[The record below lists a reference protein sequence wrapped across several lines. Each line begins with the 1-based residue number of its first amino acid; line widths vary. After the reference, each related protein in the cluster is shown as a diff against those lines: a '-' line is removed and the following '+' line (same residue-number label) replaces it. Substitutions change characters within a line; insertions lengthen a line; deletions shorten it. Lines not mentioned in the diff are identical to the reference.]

1 MNRCFKIVFNKARG
15 CLMVVNEITSSVQ
28 KSSAK
33 SVLVGAM
40 IATAGLS
47 FGTLTFAYNND
58 TGHSEYTEITNS
70 TNAKADPSKDYILH
84 SSDVNTDY
92 TILAGTDKFKAKAVN
107 ARFSIAIGAYST
119 VSAGGSEVI
128 YESIAIGNGATSQ
141 SSGQT
146 VLGSRADGNGEYAT
160 AIGYLSEVN
169 GSKGVAFGYQ
179 AGAFGDSSIA
189 IGSNAGSQGPNTIA
203 FGTDSRATERGA
215 IAIGYNSV
223 SEIGDH
229 GVAIGYAAKTRGGV
243 SLGKGS
249 NSTAYSVALGMN
261 SSATNEYSSAVGY
274 GTQVIGRLGTTIGYE
289 AQSKNGGTAIGA
301 QSLADVGASLGG
313 YIPATK
319 GVGTSSDE
327 YFYSTAP
334 AVSIG
339 NAEKGFI
346 AQINNVS
353 AGSKDTDAVN
363 VAQLKSLQELVKD
376 TKVTVNTNQ
385 SSGNLVLTSSVDS
398 TGTVPVTSY
407 DVALSDS
414 LVLGT
419 AASTQKLGKIQLLG
433 TKRDSWL
440 NQTDYDTR
448 IQYDGFS
455 SSYESNTGNKRASSL
470 SPSTL
475 TFNSYG
481 SDKTTV
487 TKQTQLSA
495 ENGLLVGKPSDS
507 GLIRISSTNIQFGD
521 KQLHKVAAAE
531 EDTDAVNLGQV
542 KSLLPMLTVN
552 DGIAADTTE
561 GNLHLTKTEENS
573 ETKYN
578 VKLSDQVVLGNET
591 SSGQLTLKG
600 SGGLETVVGPNGVT
614 FTEENGPNGFINASG
629 ASFTSGIDISDSGIS
644 LAAKDLTSIGN
655 ASFESGISIG
665 AVGIDANDLKIT
677 HVANAAFDDEAV
689 NLGQLKAYSASN
701 VMVSSYGQFDDGEDE
716 ARRPYVGNNILVQ
729 RNKDPQGRTVYDL
742 RLDNHLMLGEDA
754 SDPAVVGYEHADG
767 KIQFWRNGD
776 SYTTLTSKGLELAE
790 QTAGG
795 GIAKFTSEGIDA
807 GNQQIKGVAA
817 GTHETDAVNFGQVS
831 GLLPTLTVN
840 DNAEAP
846 ADEGNLHLHSDGSPT
861 GSIKYN
867 IKLSDQIVLGR
878 DGTAGQLTVKGA
890 EGTQIEVAPNSI
902 TLTEAGKTTIINS
915 SGATFA
921 NGIQISDTG
930 VNVAGNRIQN
940 VANPVED
947 TDAVNKGY
955 LGQILGE
962 TGVIGTTVT
971 VDGKSSVEDG
981 NLQLTTKLD
990 EAGKTNVYDLK
1001 LADNLN
1007 LGSETAPGS
1016 LTILGAEGKRAVLDA
1031 SGLQVGST
1039 TVADNSIKLGT
1050 DDADLALTKEQLS
1063 VGNVIVKNDA
1073 LQAGG
1078 NVLNADGLTL
1088 GETSLRS
1095 TGLEIAGG
1103 PALSNT
1109 GLAMNSQKITGLV
1122 DGEAPDEAVNKSQL
1136 DKVAGAA
1143 TVVEVADNNQNLTLD
1158 TAISEDTGA
1167 KVYTVRLADVLSF
1180 KDEAGN
1186 PATTLGKEGLTV
1198 GNTTV
1203 ADNSI
1208 KIGDLRL
1215 TGESISLG
1223 NLNFNATSNELKIGD
1238 SVMKGDGFRI
1248 GNTIMDATGFHFAEG
1263 RGPRLTED
1271 ALDMGGKKIENLAQA
1286 IDDTQAVNFG
1296 QVKDLISKVSVEGG
1310 AANLKEGQN
1319 ISVKSKTDIENKPYT
1334 EIALKDKISFQQDN
1348 HTLEMDGAGITLGN
1362 SSVRD
1367 NEVRIQENGSNS
1379 YASIKGTAIKVG
1391 TDSVNSELTQSSLR
1405 VGSSSLSSDKLVIG
1419 GSGRNGITITQSA
1432 ISAAGKTIAFGNS
1445 GIDFGEAKLTGLV
1458 DGEDASDA
1466 ATVGQLQAFYEYVES
1481 KLGESEP
1488 VQAVAL
1494 NEKRSAKAMLK
1505 AAPLTAAPVALSAQI
1520 NAVAPEETAS
1530 VQPRADAVAYVAG
1543 KNISIQ
1549 DNQIALAAD
1558 IEVDSVKTKTAEV
1571 SEKVTVGTSNN
1582 AVVVADNAIYFKSET
1597 GPRISSGGIDAGNT
1611 RIQNVADAQA
1621 PTDAVNLRQLN
1632 QVGGRL
1638 MSRINDVDKRAKA
1651 GIAQAIATAG
1661 LPQAY
1666 QPGKAMAAAAGG
1678 TFGGES
1684 AIAIGVSKISD
1695 DGHWV
1700 FKGTFSGNTESKF
1713 GGSIGV
1719 GYQW

>member
-33 SVLVGAM
+33 SILMGAI
-40 IATAGLS
+40 IALTGFALS
-47 FGTLTFAYNND
+47 DLAVAWNN
-58 TGHSEYTEITNS
+58 TGGHDENATIENGSAEVDSAKDPHASTNS
-70 TNAKADPSKDYILH
+70 DSDYSI
-84 SSDVNTDY
+84 VM
-92 TILAGTDKFKAKAVN
+92 GTDLYKAQLKN
-107 ARFSIAIGAYST
+107 ARHSIAIGSDSYVGSST
-119 VSAGGSEVI
+119 GPSKVI
-128 YESIAIGNGATSQ
+128 YESIAIGNEAQATG
-141 SSGQT
+141 SGST
-146 VLGSRADGNGEYAT
+146 VLGAQAKAVQSDYVT
-160 AIGYLSEVN
+160 AIGYNALALSKRSVLLGVN
-169 GSKGVAFGYQ
+169 TYANGESAISIGDSANAAELGAMAIGRQAAASSTYAIAIGDKAQATKAQAVALGESAAATGAVSQAIGGNSKSIGDYSNAFG
-179 AGAFGDSSIA
+179 AGAVANNFKSTALGFKASANIDSSIA
-189 IGSNAGSQGPNTIA
+189 LGS
-203 FGTDSRATERGA
+203 
-215 IAIGYNSV
+215 
-223 SEIGDH
+223 H
-229 GVAIGYAAKTRGGV
+229 
-243 SLGKGS
+243 
-249 NSTAYSVALGMN
+249 SVA
-261 SSATNEYSSAVGY
+261 E
-274 GTQVIGRLGTTIGYE
+274 
-289 AQSKNGGTAIGA
+289 TAR
-301 QSLADVGASLGG
+301 DVGG
-313 YIPATK
+313 YIPKTK
-319 GVGTSSDE
+319 GTGSSSDTA
-327 YFYSTAP
+327 FYSTAG
-334 AVSIG
+334 ALSIG
-339 NAEKGFI
+339 DETAGYRR
-346 AQINNVS
+346 QITNVS

-376 TKVTVNTNQ
+376 TKVTVNKNQ

-419 AASTQKLGKIQLLG
+419 AASTQKLGRIQLLG
-433 TKRDSWL
+433 TKRDSWS
-440 NQTDYDTR
+440 NQSDYDTR

-455 SSYESNTGNKRASSL
+455 SSYDSNTGSKRASSL
-470 SPSTL
+470 SPSSL

-495 ENGLLVGKPSDS
+495 DNGLLVGKPSDS
-507 GLIRISSTNIQFGD
+507 GLIRISSTNIEFGD

-600 SGGLETVVGPNGVT
+600 SESFETVVGPNGVT
-614 FTEENGPNGFINASG
+614 FTEENGSTGFINAAG

-665 AVGIDANDLKIT
+665 AAGIDANDLKIT
-677 HVANAAFDDEAV
+677 HLANATLDDEAV

-846 ADEGNLHLHSDGSPT
+846 VDEGNLHLHSDGSPT

-890 EGTQIEVAPNSI
+890 EGTQIAVAPNSI

-1007 LGSETAPGS
+1007 LGSDTAPGS
-1016 LTILGAEGKRAVLDA
+1016 LTILGEEGKRAELNA

-1063 VGNVIVKNDA
+1063 VGNVIVKSDA

>member
-33 SVLVGAM
+33 SILMGAI
-40 IATAGLS
+40 IALTGFALS
-47 FGTLTFAYNND
+47 DLAVAWNN
-58 TGHSEYTEITNS
+58 TGGHDENATIENGSAEVDSAKDPHASTNS
-70 TNAKADPSKDYILH
+70 DSDYSI
-84 SSDVNTDY
+84 VM
-92 TILAGTDKFKAKAVN
+92 GTDLYKAQLKN
-107 ARFSIAIGAYST
+107 ARHSIAIGSDSYVGSST
-119 VSAGGSEVI
+119 GPSKVI
-128 YESIAIGNGATSQ
+128 YESIAIGNEAQATG
-141 SSGQT
+141 SGST
-146 VLGSRADGNGEYAT
+146 VLGAQAKAVQSDYVT
-160 AIGYLSEVN
+160 AIGYNALALSKRSVLLGVN
-169 GSKGVAFGYQ
+169 TYANGESAISIGDSANAAELGAMAIGRQAAASSSYAIAIGDRAQATKAQAVALGESAAATGAVSQAIGANSKSIGDYSNAIGGGAVANNFKSTALGFK
-179 AGAFGDSSIA
+179 ASANIDSSIA
-189 IGSNAGSQGPNTIA
+189 LGS
-203 FGTDSRATERGA
+203 
-215 IAIGYNSV
+215 
-223 SEIGDH
+223 H
-229 GVAIGYAAKTRGGV
+229 
-243 SLGKGS
+243 
-249 NSTAYSVALGMN
+249 SVA
-261 SSATNEYSSAVGY
+261 E
-274 GTQVIGRLGTTIGYE
+274 
-289 AQSKNGGTAIGA
+289 TAR
-301 QSLADVGASLGG
+301 DVGG
-313 YIPATK
+313 YIPKTK
-319 GVGTSSDE
+319 GTGSSSDTA
-327 YFYSTAP
+327 FYSTAG
-334 AVSIG
+334 ALSIG
-339 NAEKGFI
+339 DETAGYRR
-346 AQINNVS
+346 QITNVS

-376 TKVTVNTNQ
+376 TKVTVNKNQ
-385 SSGNLVLTSSVDS
+385 ASGNLVLTSSVDS

-419 AASTQKLGKIQLLG
+419 AASTQKLGRIQLLG
-433 TKRDSWL
+433 TKRDSWS
-440 NQTDYDTR
+440 NQSDYDTR

-455 SSYESNTGNKRASSL
+455 SSYDSNTGSKRASSL
-470 SPSTL
+470 SPSSL

-495 ENGLLVGKPSDS
+495 DNGLLVGKPSDS
-507 GLIRISSTNIQFGD
+507 GLIRISSTNIEFGD

-591 SSGQLTLKG
+591 SPGQLTLKG
-600 SGGLETVVGPNGVT
+600 SESFETVVGPNGVT
-614 FTEENGPNGFINASG
+614 FTEENGSTGFINAAG

-665 AVGIDANDLKIT
+665 AAGIDANDLKIT
-677 HVANAAFDDEAV
+677 HLANAAFDDEAV

-890 EGTQIEVAPNSI
+890 EGTQIAVAPNSI

>member
-1 MNRCFKIVFNKARG
+1 
-15 CLMVVNEITSSVQ
+15 MVVNEITSSVQ

-33 SVLVGAM
+33 SILMGAI
-40 IATAGLS
+40 IALTGFALS
-47 FGTLTFAYNND
+47 DLAVAWNN
-58 TGHSEYTEITNS
+58 TGGHDENATIENGSAEVDSAKDPHASTNS
-70 TNAKADPSKDYILH
+70 DSDYSI
-84 SSDVNTDY
+84 VM
-92 TILAGTDKFKAKAVN
+92 GTDLYKAQLKN
-107 ARFSIAIGAYST
+107 ARHSIAIGSDSYVGSST
-119 VSAGGSEVI
+119 GPSKVI
-128 YESIAIGNGATSQ
+128 YESIAIGNEAQATG
-141 SSGQT
+141 SGST
-146 VLGSRADGNGEYAT
+146 VLGAQAKAVQSDYVT
-160 AIGYLSEVN
+160 AIGYNALALSKRSVLLGVN
-169 GSKGVAFGYQ
+169 TYANGESAISIGDSANAAELGAMAIGRQAAASSTYAIAIGDRAQATKAQAVALGESAAATGAVSQAIGENSKSIGDYSNAIG
-179 AGAFGDSSIA
+179 AGAVANNFKSTALGFMASANIDSSIA
-189 IGSNAGSQGPNTIA
+189 LGS
-203 FGTDSRATERGA
+203 
-215 IAIGYNSV
+215 
-223 SEIGDH
+223 H
-229 GVAIGYAAKTRGGV
+229 
-243 SLGKGS
+243 
-249 NSTAYSVALGMN
+249 SVA
-261 SSATNEYSSAVGY
+261 E
-274 GTQVIGRLGTTIGYE
+274 
-289 AQSKNGGTAIGA
+289 TAR
-301 QSLADVGASLGG
+301 DVGG
-313 YIPATK
+313 YIPKTK
-319 GVGTSSDE
+319 GTGSSSDTA
-327 YFYSTAP
+327 FYSTAG
-334 AVSIG
+334 ALSIG
-339 NAEKGFI
+339 DETAGYRR
-346 AQINNVS
+346 QITNVS

-376 TKVTVNTNQ
+376 TKVTVNKNQ
-385 SSGNLVLTSSVDS
+385 ASGNLVLTSSVDS

-419 AASTQKLGKIQLLG
+419 AASTQKLGRIQLLG
-433 TKRDSWL
+433 TKRDSWS
-440 NQTDYDTR
+440 NQSDYDTR

-455 SSYESNTGNKRASSL
+455 SSYDSNTGSKRASSL
-470 SPSTL
+470 SPSSL

-495 ENGLLVGKPSDS
+495 DNGLLVGKPSDS
-507 GLIRISSTNIQFGD
+507 GLIRISSTNIEFGD

-591 SSGQLTLKG
+591 RSGQLTLKG
-600 SGGLETVVGPNGVT
+600 SESFETVVGPNGVT
-614 FTEENGPNGFINASG
+614 FTEENGSTGFINAAG

-665 AVGIDANDLKIT
+665 AAGIDANDLKIT
-677 HVANAAFDDEAV
+677 HLANATLDDEAV

-890 EGTQIEVAPNSI
+890 EGTQIAVAPNSI

-1319 ISVKSKTDIENKPYT
+1319 ISVKTKTDIENKPYT

>member
-33 SVLVGAM
+33 SILMGAI
-40 IATAGLS
+40 IALTGFALS
-47 FGTLTFAYNND
+47 DLAVAWNN
-58 TGHSEYTEITNS
+58 TGGHDENATIENGSAEVDSAKDPHASTNS
-70 TNAKADPSKDYILH
+70 DSDYSI
-84 SSDVNTDY
+84 VM
-92 TILAGTDKFKAKAVN
+92 GTDLYKAQLKN
-107 ARFSIAIGAYST
+107 ARHSIAIGSDSYVGSST
-119 VSAGGSEVI
+119 GPSKVI
-128 YESIAIGNGATSQ
+128 YESIAIGNEAQATG
-141 SSGQT
+141 SGST
-146 VLGSRADGNGEYAT
+146 VLGAQAKAVQSDYVT
-160 AIGYLSEVN
+160 AIGYNALALSKRSVLLGVN
-169 GSKGVAFGYQ
+169 TYANGESAISIGDSANAAELGAMAIGRQAAASSTYAIAIGDRAQATKAQAVALGQSAAATGAVSQAIGGNSKSIGDYSNAIG
-179 AGAFGDSSIA
+179 AGAVANNFKSTALGFKASANIDSSIA
-189 IGSNAGSQGPNTIA
+189 LGS
-203 FGTDSRATERGA
+203 
-215 IAIGYNSV
+215 
-223 SEIGDH
+223 H
-229 GVAIGYAAKTRGGV
+229 
-243 SLGKGS
+243 
-249 NSTAYSVALGMN
+249 SVA
-261 SSATNEYSSAVGY
+261 E
-274 GTQVIGRLGTTIGYE
+274 
-289 AQSKNGGTAIGA
+289 TAR
-301 QSLADVGASLGG
+301 DVGG
-313 YIPATK
+313 YIPKTK
-319 GVGTSSDE
+319 GTGSSSDTA
-327 YFYSTAP
+327 FYSTAG
-334 AVSIG
+334 ALSIG
-339 NAEKGFI
+339 DETAGYRR
-346 AQINNVS
+346 QITNVS

-376 TKVTVNTNQ
+376 TKVTVNKNQ
-385 SSGNLVLTSSVDS
+385 ASGNLVLTSSVDS

-419 AASTQKLGKIQLLG
+419 AASTQKLGRIQLLG
-433 TKRDSWL
+433 TKRDSWS
-440 NQTDYDTR
+440 NQSDYDTR

-455 SSYESNTGNKRASSL
+455 SSYDSNTGSKRASSL
-470 SPSTL
+470 SPSSL

-495 ENGLLVGKPSDS
+495 DNGLLVGKPSDS
-507 GLIRISSTNIQFGD
+507 GLIRISSTNIEFGD

-600 SGGLETVVGPNGVT
+600 SESFETVVGPNGVT
-614 FTEENGPNGFINASG
+614 FTEENGSTGFINAAG

-665 AVGIDANDLKIT
+665 AAGIDANDLKIT
-677 HVANAAFDDEAV
+677 HLANATLDDEAV

-846 ADEGNLHLHSDGSPT
+846 VDEGNLHLHSDGSPT

-890 EGTQIEVAPNSI
+890 EGTQIVFAPNSI
-902 TLTEAGKTTIINS
+902 TLTEAGKTAIINS

-1007 LGSETAPGS
+1007 LGSDTAPGS
-1016 LTILGAEGKRAVLDA
+1016 LTILGEEGKRAELNA

-1248 GNTIMDATGFHFAEG
+1248 GNTIMEAKGFHFAEG

>member
-1 MNRCFKIVFNKARG
+1 
-15 CLMVVNEITSSVQ
+15 MVVNEITSSVQ

-33 SVLVGAM
+33 SILMGAI
-40 IATAGLS
+40 IALTGFALS
-47 FGTLTFAYNND
+47 DLAVAWNN
-58 TGHSEYTEITNS
+58 TGGHDENATIENGSAEVDSAKDPHASTNS
-70 TNAKADPSKDYILH
+70 DSDYSI
-84 SSDVNTDY
+84 VM
-92 TILAGTDKFKAKAVN
+92 GTDLYKAQLKN
-107 ARFSIAIGAYST
+107 ARHSIAIGSDSYVGSST
-119 VSAGGSEVI
+119 GPSKVI
-128 YESIAIGNGATSQ
+128 YESIAIGNEAQATG
-141 SSGQT
+141 SGST
-146 VLGSRADGNGEYAT
+146 VLGAQAKAVQSDYVT
-160 AIGYLSEVN
+160 AIGYNALALSKRSVLLGVN
-169 GSKGVAFGYQ
+169 TYANGESAISIGDSANAAELGAMAIGRQAAASSSYAIAIGDRAQATKAQVVALGNSAAATGAVSQAIGANSKSIGDYSNAIG
-179 AGAFGDSSIA
+179 AGAVANNFRSTALGFKASANIDSSIA
-189 IGSNAGSQGPNTIA
+189 LGS
-203 FGTDSRATERGA
+203 
-215 IAIGYNSV
+215 
-223 SEIGDH
+223 H
-229 GVAIGYAAKTRGGV
+229 
-243 SLGKGS
+243 
-249 NSTAYSVALGMN
+249 SVA
-261 SSATNEYSSAVGY
+261 E
-274 GTQVIGRLGTTIGYE
+274 
-289 AQSKNGGTAIGA
+289 TAR
-301 QSLADVGASLGG
+301 DVGG
-313 YIPATK
+313 YIPKTK
-319 GVGTSSDE
+319 GTGSSSDTA
-327 YFYSTAP
+327 FYSTAG
-334 AVSIG
+334 ALSIG
-339 NAEKGFI
+339 DETAGYRR
-346 AQINNVS
+346 QITNVS

-376 TKVTVNTNQ
+376 TKVTVNKNQ

-419 AASTQKLGKIQLLG
+419 AASTQKLGRIQLLG
-433 TKRDSWL
+433 TKRDSWS
-440 NQTDYDTR
+440 NQSDYDTR

-455 SSYESNTGNKRASSL
+455 SSYDSNTGSKRASSL
-470 SPSTL
+470 SPSSL

-495 ENGLLVGKPSDS
+495 DNGLLVGKPSDS
-507 GLIRISSTNIQFGD
+507 GLIRISSTNIEFGD

-600 SGGLETVVGPNGVT
+600 SESFETVVGPNGVT
-614 FTEENGPNGFINASG
+614 FTEENGSTGFINAAG

-665 AVGIDANDLKIT
+665 AAGIDANDLKIT
-677 HVANAAFDDEAV
+677 HLANATLDDEAV

-890 EGTQIEVAPNSI
+890 EGTQIAVAPNSI

>member
-1 MNRCFKIVFNKARG
+1 M
-15 CLMVVNEITSSVQ
+15 
-28 KSSAK
+28 
-33 SVLVGAM
+33 
-40 IATAGLS
+40 
-47 FGTLTFAYNND
+47 
-58 TGHSEYTEITNS
+58 
-70 TNAKADPSKDYILH
+70 
-84 SSDVNTDY
+84 
-92 TILAGTDKFKAKAVN
+92 
-107 ARFSIAIGAYST
+107 
-119 VSAGGSEVI
+119 
-128 YESIAIGNGATSQ
+128 
-141 SSGQT
+141 
-146 VLGSRADGNGEYAT
+146 
-160 AIGYLSEVN
+160 
-169 GSKGVAFGYQ
+169 
-179 AGAFGDSSIA
+179 
-189 IGSNAGSQGPNTIA
+189 
-203 FGTDSRATERGA
+203 
-215 IAIGYNSV
+215 
-223 SEIGDH
+223 
-229 GVAIGYAAKTRGGV
+229 
-243 SLGKGS
+243 
-249 NSTAYSVALGMN
+249 
-261 SSATNEYSSAVGY
+261 
-274 GTQVIGRLGTTIGYE
+274 
-289 AQSKNGGTAIGA
+289 
-301 QSLADVGASLGG
+301 
-313 YIPATK
+313 
-319 GVGTSSDE
+319 
-327 YFYSTAP
+327 
-334 AVSIG
+334 
-339 NAEKGFI
+339 
-346 AQINNVS
+346 
-353 AGSKDTDAVN
+353 
-363 VAQLKSLQELVKD
+363 
-376 TKVTVNTNQ
+376 
-385 SSGNLVLTSSVDS
+385 
-398 TGTVPVTSY
+398 
-407 DVALSDS
+407 
-414 LVLGT
+414 
-419 AASTQKLGKIQLLG
+419 
-433 TKRDSWL
+433 
-440 NQTDYDTR
+440 
-448 IQYDGFS
+448 
-455 SSYESNTGNKRASSL
+455 
-470 SPSTL
+470 
-475 TFNSYG
+475 
-481 SDKTTV
+481 
-487 TKQTQLSA
+487 
-495 ENGLLVGKPSDS
+495 
-507 GLIRISSTNIQFGD
+507 
-521 KQLHKVAAAE
+521 
-531 EDTDAVNLGQV
+531 
-542 KSLLPMLTVN
+542 
-552 DGIAADTTE
+552 
-561 GNLHLTKTEENS
+561 
-573 ETKYN
+573 
-578 VKLSDQVVLGNET
+578 
-591 SSGQLTLKG
+591 
-600 SGGLETVVGPNGVT
+600 
-614 FTEENGPNGFINASG
+614 
-629 ASFTSGIDISDSGIS
+629 
-644 LAAKDLTSIGN
+644 
-655 ASFESGISIG
+655 
-665 AVGIDANDLKIT
+665 
-677 HVANAAFDDEAV
+677 
-689 NLGQLKAYSASN
+689 KAYSASN

-716 ARRPYVGNNILVQ
+716 ATRPYVGNNILVQ

-846 ADEGNLHLHSDGSPT
+846 VDEGNLHLHSDGSPT

-890 EGTQIEVAPNSI
+890 EGTQIAVAPNSI

-1001 LADNLN
+1001 LAENLN

-1122 DGEAPDEAVNKSQL
+1122 DGEAPDEAVNESQL

-1143 TVVEVADNNQNLTLD
+1143 TVVEVADNNQNLTL
-1158 TAISEDTGA
+1158 TTSTIEDTGA
-1167 KVYTVRLADVLSF
+1167 KVYTVKLADVLSF

-1186 PATTLGKEGLTV
+1186 PVTTLGKDGLTV
-1198 GNTTV
+1198 GNTIV
-1203 ADNSI
+1203 ANNRIS
-1208 KIGDLRL
+1208 IGDLSL
-1215 TGESISLG
+1215 TSESISLG
-1223 NLNFNATSNELKIGD
+1223 DLSFNAGSNELRIGN

-1248 GNTIMDATGFHFAEG
+1248 GNTLMDDKFGFHFADGEG
-1263 RGPRLTED
+1263 PKLTKE
-1271 ALDMGGKKIENLAQA
+1271 ALDMGGKKIENLAKA
-1286 IDDTQAVNFG
+1286 IDKTQAVNLG
-1296 QVKDLISKVSVEGG
+1296 QVEELISNVSVEGG
-1310 AANLKEGQN
+1310 GLNIKEGKN
-1319 ISVKSKTDIENKPYT
+1319 ISVKTLTDIENKPYT
-1334 EIALKDKISFQQDN
+1334 EIALKDKISFQKDG
-1348 HTLEMDGAGITLGN
+1348 HTLEMDGAGITLGR

>member
-1 MNRCFKIVFNKARG
+1 
-15 CLMVVNEITSSVQ
+15 MVVNEITSSVQ

-33 SVLVGAM
+33 SILMGAI
-40 IATAGLS
+40 IALTGFALS
-47 FGTLTFAYNND
+47 DLAVAWNN
-58 TGHSEYTEITNS
+58 TGGHDENATIENGSAEVDSAKDPHASTNS
-70 TNAKADPSKDYILH
+70 DSDYSI
-84 SSDVNTDY
+84 VM
-92 TILAGTDKFKAKAVN
+92 GTDLYKAQLKN
-107 ARFSIAIGAYST
+107 ARHSIAIGSDSYVGSST
-119 VSAGGSEVI
+119 GPSKVI
-128 YESIAIGNGATSQ
+128 YESIAIGNEAQATG
-141 SSGQT
+141 SGST
-146 VLGSRADGNGEYAT
+146 VLGAQAKAVQSDYVT
-160 AIGYLSEVN
+160 AIGYNALALSKRSVLLGVN
-169 GSKGVAFGYQ
+169 TYANGESAISIGDSANAAELGAMAIGRQAAASSSYAIAIGDRAQATKAQAVALGQSAAATGAVSQAIGANSKSIGDYSNAIG
-179 AGAFGDSSIA
+179 AGAVANNFKSTALGFKASANIDSSIA
-189 IGSNAGSQGPNTIA
+189 LGS
-203 FGTDSRATERGA
+203 
-215 IAIGYNSV
+215 
-223 SEIGDH
+223 H
-229 GVAIGYAAKTRGGV
+229 
-243 SLGKGS
+243 
-249 NSTAYSVALGMN
+249 SVA
-261 SSATNEYSSAVGY
+261 E
-274 GTQVIGRLGTTIGYE
+274 
-289 AQSKNGGTAIGA
+289 TAR
-301 QSLADVGASLGG
+301 DVGG
-313 YIPATK
+313 YIPKTK
-319 GVGTSSDE
+319 GTGSSSDTA
-327 YFYSTAP
+327 FYSTAG
-334 AVSIG
+334 ALSIG
-339 NAEKGFI
+339 DETAGYRR
-346 AQINNVS
+346 QITNVS

-376 TKVTVNTNQ
+376 TKVTVNKNQ

-419 AASTQKLGKIQLLG
+419 AASTQKLGRIQLLG
-433 TKRDSWL
+433 TKRDSWS
-440 NQTDYDTR
+440 NQSDYDTR

-455 SSYESNTGNKRASSL
+455 SSYESNTGSKRASSL
-470 SPSTL
+470 SPSSL

-495 ENGLLVGKPSDS
+495 DSGLLVGKPSDS
-507 GLIRISSTNIQFGD
+507 GLIRISSTNIEFGD

-600 SGGLETVVGPNGVT
+600 SESFETVVGPNGVT
-614 FTEENGPNGFINASG
+614 FTEENGSTGFINAAG

-665 AVGIDANDLKIT
+665 AAGIDANDLKIT
-677 HVANAAFDDEAV
+677 HLANAALDDEAV

-890 EGTQIEVAPNSI
+890 EGTQIAVAPNSI

-1296 QVKDLISKVSVEGG
+1296 QIKDLISKVSVEGG

>member
-1 MNRCFKIVFNKARG
+1 
-15 CLMVVNEITSSVQ
+15 MVVNEITSSVQ

-33 SVLVGAM
+33 SILMGAI
-40 IATAGLS
+40 IALTGFALS
-47 FGTLTFAYNND
+47 DLAVAWNN
-58 TGHSEYTEITNS
+58 TGGHDENATIENGSAEVDSAKDPHASTNS
-70 TNAKADPSKDYILH
+70 DSDYSI
-84 SSDVNTDY
+84 VM
-92 TILAGTDKFKAKAVN
+92 GTDLYKAQLKN
-107 ARFSIAIGAYST
+107 ARHSIAIGSDSYVGSST
-119 VSAGGSEVI
+119 GPSKVI
-128 YESIAIGNGATSQ
+128 YESIAIGNEAQATG
-141 SSGQT
+141 SGST
-146 VLGSRADGNGEYAT
+146 VLGAQAKAVQSDYVT
-160 AIGYLSEVN
+160 AIGYNALALSKRSVLLGVN
-169 GSKGVAFGYQ
+169 TYANGESAISIGDSANAAELGAMAIGRQAAASSTYAIAIGDRAQATKAQAVALGQSAAATGSVSQAIGENSKSIGDYSNAIG
-179 AGAFGDSSIA
+179 AGAVANNFKSTALGFKASANIDSSIA
-189 IGSNAGSQGPNTIA
+189 LGS
-203 FGTDSRATERGA
+203 
-215 IAIGYNSV
+215 
-223 SEIGDH
+223 H
-229 GVAIGYAAKTRGGV
+229 
-243 SLGKGS
+243 
-249 NSTAYSVALGMN
+249 SVA
-261 SSATNEYSSAVGY
+261 E
-274 GTQVIGRLGTTIGYE
+274 
-289 AQSKNGGTAIGA
+289 TAR
-301 QSLADVGASLGG
+301 DVGG
-313 YIPATK
+313 YIPKTK
-319 GVGTSSDE
+319 GTGSSSDTA
-327 YFYSTAP
+327 FYSTAG
-334 AVSIG
+334 ALSIG
-339 NAEKGFI
+339 DETAGYRR
-346 AQINNVS
+346 QITNVS

-376 TKVTVNTNQ
+376 TKVTVNKNQ
-385 SSGNLVLTSSVDS
+385 ASGNLVLTSSVDS

-419 AASTQKLGKIQLLG
+419 AASTNKLGKIQLLG
-433 TKRDSWL
+433 TKRDSWA

-455 SSYESNTGNKRASSL
+455 SSYESNTGSKKASSL
-470 SPSTL
+470 NSSTL

-487 TKQTQLSA
+487 TKQIKLSA
-495 ENGLLVGKPSDS
+495 DNGLLVGMPSDP
-507 GLIRISSTNIQFGD
+507 GLIRISSTNIEFGD
-521 KQLHKVAAAE
+521 KLLHKVAAAE

-591 SSGQLTLKG
+591 SPGQLTLKG
-600 SGGLETVVGPNGVT
+600 SESFETVVGPNGVT
-614 FTEENGPNGFINASG
+614 FTEENGSTGFINAAG

-665 AVGIDANDLKIT
+665 AAGIDANDLKIT
-677 HVANAAFDDEAV
+677 HLANATLDDEAV

-890 EGTQIEVAPNSI
+890 EGTQIAVAPNSI

>member
-1 MNRCFKIVFNKARG
+1 
-15 CLMVVNEITSSVQ
+15 MVVNEITSSVQ

-33 SVLVGAM
+33 SILMGAI
-40 IATAGLS
+40 IALTGFALS
-47 FGTLTFAYNND
+47 DLAVAWNN
-58 TGHSEYTEITNS
+58 TGGHDENATIENGSAEVDSAKDPHASTNS
-70 TNAKADPSKDYILH
+70 DSDYSI
-84 SSDVNTDY
+84 VM
-92 TILAGTDKFKAKAVN
+92 GTDLYKAQLKN
-107 ARFSIAIGAYST
+107 ARHSIAIGSDSYVGSST
-119 VSAGGSEVI
+119 GPSKVI
-128 YESIAIGNGATSQ
+128 YESIAIGNEAQATG
-141 SSGQT
+141 SGST
-146 VLGSRADGNGEYAT
+146 VLGAQAKAVQSDYVT
-160 AIGYLSEVN
+160 AIGYNALALSKRSVLLGVN
-169 GSKGVAFGYQ
+169 TYANGESAISIGDSANAAELGAMAIGRQAAASSSYAIAIGNTAQATKAQAVALGETAAATGAVSQAIGANSKSIGDYSNAIG
-179 AGAFGDSSIA
+179 AGAVANNFKSTALGFKASANIDSSIA
-189 IGSNAGSQGPNTIA
+189 LGS
-203 FGTDSRATERGA
+203 
-215 IAIGYNSV
+215 
-223 SEIGDH
+223 H
-229 GVAIGYAAKTRGGV
+229 
-243 SLGKGS
+243 
-249 NSTAYSVALGMN
+249 SVA
-261 SSATNEYSSAVGY
+261 E
-274 GTQVIGRLGTTIGYE
+274 
-289 AQSKNGGTAIGA
+289 TAR
-301 QSLADVGASLGG
+301 DVGG
-313 YIPATK
+313 YIPKTK
-319 GVGTSSDE
+319 GTGSSSDTA
-327 YFYSTAP
+327 FYSTAG
-334 AVSIG
+334 ALSIG
-339 NAEKGFI
+339 DETAGYRR
-346 AQINNVS
+346 QITNVS

-376 TKVTVNTNQ
+376 TKVTVNKNQ

-419 AASTQKLGKIQLLG
+419 AASTQKLGRIQLLG
-433 TKRDSWL
+433 TKRDSWS
-440 NQTDYDTR
+440 NQSDYDTR

-455 SSYESNTGNKRASSL
+455 SSYDSNTGSKRASSL
-470 SPSTL
+470 SPSSL

-495 ENGLLVGKPSDS
+495 DNGLLVGKPSDS
-507 GLIRISSTNIQFGD
+507 GLIRISSTNIEFGD

-600 SGGLETVVGPNGVT
+600 SESFETVVGPNGVT
-614 FTEENGPNGFINASG
+614 FTEENGSTGFINAAG

-665 AVGIDANDLKIT
+665 AAGIDANDLKIT
-677 HVANAAFDDEAV
+677 HLANATLDDEAV

-890 EGTQIEVAPNSI
+890 EGTQIAVAPNSI

>member
-1 MNRCFKIVFNKARG
+1 
-15 CLMVVNEITSSVQ
+15 MVVNEITSSVQ

-33 SVLVGAM
+33 SILMGAI
-40 IATAGLS
+40 IALTGFALS
-47 FGTLTFAYNND
+47 DLAVAWNN
-58 TGHSEYTEITNS
+58 TGGHDENATIENGSAEVDSAKDPHASTNS
-70 TNAKADPSKDYILH
+70 DSDYSI
-84 SSDVNTDY
+84 VM
-92 TILAGTDKFKAKAVN
+92 GTDLYKAQLKN
-107 ARFSIAIGAYST
+107 ARHSIAIGSDSYVGSST
-119 VSAGGSEVI
+119 GPSKVI
-128 YESIAIGNGATSQ
+128 YESIAIGNEAQATG
-141 SSGQT
+141 SGST
-146 VLGSRADGNGEYAT
+146 VLGAQAKAIQSDYVT
-160 AIGYLSEVN
+160 AIGYNALALSKRSVLLGVN
-169 GSKGVAFGYQ
+169 TYANGESAISI
-179 AGAFGDSSIA
+179 GDSANAAEQGAMA
-189 IGSNAGSQGPNTIA
+189 IGRQAAASSTY
-203 FGTDSRATERGA
+203 A
-215 IAIGYNSV
+215 IAIG
-223 SEIGDH
+223 DR
-229 GVAIGYAAKTRGGV
+229 AQATKAQ
-243 SLGKGS
+243 
-249 NSTAYSVALGMN
+249 AVALGDSAAATGAISQAIGEN
-261 SSATNEYSSAVGY
+261 SKSIGDYS
-274 GTQVIGRLGTTIGYE
+274 
-289 AQSKNGGTAIGA
+289 NAIGA
-301 QSLADVGASLGG
+301 GAVANNFKSTALGFKASANIESSIALGSHSVAETARDVGG
-313 YIPATK
+313 YIPKTK
-319 GVGTSSDE
+319 GTGSSSDTA
-327 YFYSTAP
+327 FYSTAG
-334 AVSIG
+334 ALSIG
-339 NAEKGFI
+339 DETAGYRR
-346 AQINNVS
+346 QITNVS

-376 TKVTVNTNQ
+376 TKVTVNKNQ

-419 AASTQKLGKIQLLG
+419 AASTNKLGKIQLLG

-455 SSYESNTGNKRASSL
+455 SSYESNTGSKKASSL
-470 SPSTL
+470 NPSTL

-487 TKQTQLSA
+487 TKQTKLSA
-495 ENGLLVGKPSDS
+495 DNGLLVGMPSDP
-507 GLIRISSTNIQFGD
+507 GLIRISSTNIEFGD
-521 KQLHKVAAAE
+521 KLLHKVAAAE

-591 SSGQLTLKG
+591 SPGQLTLKG
-600 SGGLETVVGPNGVT
+600 SESFETVVGPNGVT
-614 FTEENGPNGFINASG
+614 FTEENGSTGFINAAG

-665 AVGIDANDLKIT
+665 AAGIDANDLKIT
-677 HVANAAFDDEAV
+677 HLANATLDDEAV

-807 GNQQIKGVAA
+807 GNQQIKGVSA

-890 EGTQIEVAPNSI
+890 EGTQIAVAPNSI

>member
-1 MNRCFKIVFNKARG
+1 
-15 CLMVVNEITSSVQ
+15 MVVNEITSSVQ

-33 SVLVGAM
+33 SILMGAI
-40 IATAGLS
+40 IALTGFALS
-47 FGTLTFAYNND
+47 DLAVAWNN
-58 TGHSEYTEITNS
+58 TGGHDENATIENGSAEVDSAKDPHASTNS
-70 TNAKADPSKDYILH
+70 DSDYSI
-84 SSDVNTDY
+84 VM
-92 TILAGTDKFKAKAVN
+92 GTDLYKAQLKN
-107 ARFSIAIGAYST
+107 ARHSIAIGSDSYVGSST
-119 VSAGGSEVI
+119 GPSKVI
-128 YESIAIGNGATSQ
+128 YESIAIGNEAQATG
-141 SSGQT
+141 SGST
-146 VLGSRADGNGEYAT
+146 VLGAQAKAVQSDYVT
-160 AIGYLSEVN
+160 AIGYNALALSKRSVLLGVN
-169 GSKGVAFGYQ
+169 TYANGESAISI
-179 AGAFGDSSIA
+179 GDSANAAEQGAMA
-189 IGSNAGSQGPNTIA
+189 IGRQAAASSTY
-203 FGTDSRATERGA
+203 A
-215 IAIGYNSV
+215 IAIG
-223 SEIGDH
+223 DR
-229 GVAIGYAAKTRGGV
+229 AQATKAQ
-243 SLGKGS
+243 
-249 NSTAYSVALGMN
+249 AVALGDSAAATGAVSQAIGGN
-261 SSATNEYSSAVGY
+261 SKSIGDYS
-274 GTQVIGRLGTTIGYE
+274 
-289 AQSKNGGTAIGA
+289 NAIGA
-301 QSLADVGASLGG
+301 GAVANNFKSTALGFKASANIESSIALGSHSVAETARDVGG
-313 YIPATK
+313 YIPKTK
-319 GVGTSSDE
+319 GTGSSSDTA
-327 YFYSTAP
+327 FYSTAG
-334 AVSIG
+334 ALSIG
-339 NAEKGFI
+339 DETAGYRR
-346 AQINNVS
+346 QITNVS

-376 TKVTVNTNQ
+376 TKVTVNKNQ

-419 AASTQKLGKIQLLG
+419 AASTQKLGRIQLLG
-433 TKRDSWL
+433 TKRDSWS
-440 NQTDYDTR
+440 NQSDYDTR

-455 SSYESNTGNKRASSL
+455 SSYDSNTGSKRASSL
-470 SPSTL
+470 SPSSL

-495 ENGLLVGKPSDS
+495 DNGLLVGKPSDS
-507 GLIRISSTNIQFGD
+507 GLIRISSTNIEFGD

-600 SGGLETVVGPNGVT
+600 SESFETVVGPNGVT
-614 FTEENGPNGFINASG
+614 FTEENGSTGFINAAG

-665 AVGIDANDLKIT
+665 AAGIDANDLKIT
-677 HVANAAFDDEAV
+677 HLANATLDDEAV

-878 DGTAGQLTVKGA
+878 DGTDGQLTVKGA
-890 EGTQIEVAPNSI
+890 EGTQIAVAPNSI

-921 NGIQISDTG
+921 NGIQISDTS

>member
-1 MNRCFKIVFNKARG
+1 
-15 CLMVVNEITSSVQ
+15 MVVNEITSSVQ

-33 SVLVGAM
+33 SILMGAI
-40 IATAGLS
+40 IALTGFALS
-47 FGTLTFAYNND
+47 DLAVAWNN
-58 TGHSEYTEITNS
+58 TGGHDENATIENGSAEVDSAKDPHASTNS
-70 TNAKADPSKDYILH
+70 DSDYSI
-84 SSDVNTDY
+84 VM
-92 TILAGTDKFKAKAVN
+92 GTDLYKAQLKN
-107 ARFSIAIGAYST
+107 ARHSIAIGSDSYVGSST
-119 VSAGGSEVI
+119 GPSKVI
-128 YESIAIGNGATSQ
+128 YESIAIGNEAQATG
-141 SSGQT
+141 SGST
-146 VLGSRADGNGEYAT
+146 VLGAQAKAVQSDYVT
-160 AIGYLSEVN
+160 AIGYNALALSKRSVLLGVN
-169 GSKGVAFGYQ
+169 TYANGESAISIGDSANAAELGAMAIGRQAAASSSYAIAIGDRAQATKAQAVALGQSAAATGAVSQAIGANSKSIGDYSNAIG
-179 AGAFGDSSIA
+179 AGAVANNFKSTALGFKASANIDSSIA
-189 IGSNAGSQGPNTIA
+189 LGS
-203 FGTDSRATERGA
+203 
-215 IAIGYNSV
+215 
-223 SEIGDH
+223 H
-229 GVAIGYAAKTRGGV
+229 
-243 SLGKGS
+243 
-249 NSTAYSVALGMN
+249 SVA
-261 SSATNEYSSAVGY
+261 E
-274 GTQVIGRLGTTIGYE
+274 
-289 AQSKNGGTAIGA
+289 TAR
-301 QSLADVGASLGG
+301 DVGG
-313 YIPATK
+313 YIPKTK
-319 GVGTSSDE
+319 GTGSSSDTA
-327 YFYSTAP
+327 FYSTAG
-334 AVSIG
+334 ALSIG
-339 NAEKGFI
+339 DETAGYRR
-346 AQINNVS
+346 QITNVS

-376 TKVTVNTNQ
+376 TKVTVNKNQ

-419 AASTQKLGKIQLLG
+419 AASTQKLGRIQLLG
-433 TKRDSWL
+433 TKRDSWS
-440 NQTDYDTR
+440 NQSDYDTR

-455 SSYESNTGNKRASSL
+455 SSYDSNTGSKRASSL
-470 SPSTL
+470 SPSSL

-495 ENGLLVGKPSDS
+495 DNGLLVGKPSDS
-507 GLIRISSTNIQFGD
+507 GLIRISSTNIEFGD

-600 SGGLETVVGPNGVT
+600 SESFETVVGPNGVT
-614 FTEENGPNGFINASG
+614 FTEENGSTGFINAAG

-665 AVGIDANDLKIT
+665 AAGIDANDLKIT
-677 HVANAAFDDEAV
+677 HLANATLDDEAV

-890 EGTQIEVAPNSI
+890 EGTQIAVAPNSI

-1007 LGSETAPGS
+1007 LGSDTAPGS
-1016 LTILGAEGKRAVLDA
+1016 LTILGEEGKRAELNA

-1063 VGNVIVKNDA
+1063 VGNVIVKSDA
-1073 LQAGG
+1073 LQVGD
-1078 NVLNADGLTL
+1078 NVFNASGLAV
-1088 GETSLRS
+1088 GDVSLRS
-1095 TGLEIAGG
+1095 TGLEIADG
-1103 PALSNT
+1103 PSLGKT

-1143 TVVEVADNNQNLTLD
+1143 TVVEVADNNQNLTLN
-1158 TAISEDTGA
+1158 TAMSEDTGA
-1167 KVYTVRLADVLSF
+1167 KVYTVKLADVLSF

-1208 KIGDLRL
+1208 RVGNLSL

-1223 NLNFNATSNELKIGD
+1223 DLNFNAGSNELRVGN
-1238 SVMKGDGFRI
+1238 SVMKGDGFRV
-1248 GNTIMDATGFHFAEG
+1248 GDTIMSASGFYFSEG
-1263 RGPRLTED
+1263 KGAPQLTKD
-1271 ALDMGGKKIENLAQA
+1271 FLDMGGKKIENLAEA
-1286 IDDTQAVNFG
+1286 VDDTQAVNFG

-1310 AANLKEGQN
+1310 ALNIKEGKN
-1319 ISVKSKTDIENKPYT
+1319 ISVKTLTDIENKPYT
-1334 EIALKDKISFQQDN
+1334 EIALKDKVSFQKDG
-1348 HTLEMDGAGITLGN
+1348 HTLEMDGAGITLGK
-1362 SSVRD
+1362 SKVCD
-1367 NEVRIQENGSNS
+1367 NEFRVQENGSNS

-1391 TDSVNSELTQSSLR
+1391 TDSVNAELTQSSLR
-1405 VGSSSLSSDKLVIG
+1405 VGSSSLLSDRLVIG
-1419 GSGRNGITITQSA
+1419 ATGRNGMTITQES
-1432 ISAAGKTIAFGNS
+1432 ISAAGKTIAFSNS
-1445 GIDFGEAKLTGLV
+1445 GIDFGEAKLTGLL
-1458 DGEDASDA
+1458 DGEDATDA
-1466 ATVGQLQAFYEYVES
+1466 ATVGQLQAFYEYVEN
-1481 KLGESEP
+1481 KLGGAEP
-1488 VQAVAL
+1488 VQVAAL
-1494 NEKRSAKAMLK
+1494 NEKSNAKAMLK
-1505 AAPLTAAPVALSAQI
+1505 AAQVTAAPVALTAQA
-1520 NAVAPEETAS
+1520 NAVAQENTAS
-1530 VQPRADAVAYVAG
+1530 VQPQADTPTYVAG

-1549 DNQIALAAD
+1549 ENQIRLASD

-1582 AVVVADNAIYFKSET
+1582 AVVMEDNAIYFKSQT
-1597 GPRISSGGIDAGNT
+1597 GPRITSGGIDAGNT

-1666 QPGKAMAAAAGG
+1666 QPGKAMAAAAAG

-1695 DGHWV
+1695 NGHWV

>member
-1 MNRCFKIVFNKARG
+1 
-15 CLMVVNEITSSVQ
+15 MVVNEITSSVQ

-33 SVLVGAM
+33 SILMGAI
-40 IATAGLS
+40 IALTGFALS
-47 FGTLTFAYNND
+47 DLAVAWNN
-58 TGHSEYTEITNS
+58 TGGHDENATIENGSAEVDSAKDPHASTNS
-70 TNAKADPSKDYILH
+70 DSDYSI
-84 SSDVNTDY
+84 VM
-92 TILAGTDKFKAKAVN
+92 GTDLYKAQLKN
-107 ARFSIAIGAYST
+107 ARHSIAIGSDSYVGSST
-119 VSAGGSEVI
+119 GPSKVI
-128 YESIAIGNGATSQ
+128 YESIAIGNEAQATG
-141 SSGQT
+141 SGST
-146 VLGSRADGNGEYAT
+146 VLGAQAKAVQSDYVT
-160 AIGYLSEVN
+160 AIGYNALALSKRSVLLGVN
-169 GSKGVAFGYQ
+169 TYANGESAISIGDSANAAELGAMAIGRQAAASSTYAIAIGDRAQATKAQAVALGESAAATGAASQAIGENSKSIGDYSNAIGGGAVANNFKSTALGFM
-179 AGAFGDSSIA
+179 ASANIDSSIA
-189 IGSNAGSQGPNTIA
+189 LGS
-203 FGTDSRATERGA
+203 
-215 IAIGYNSV
+215 
-223 SEIGDH
+223 H
-229 GVAIGYAAKTRGGV
+229 
-243 SLGKGS
+243 
-249 NSTAYSVALGMN
+249 SVA
-261 SSATNEYSSAVGY
+261 E
-274 GTQVIGRLGTTIGYE
+274 
-289 AQSKNGGTAIGA
+289 TAR
-301 QSLADVGASLGG
+301 DVGG
-313 YIPATK
+313 YIPKTK
-319 GVGTSSDE
+319 GTGSSSDTA
-327 YFYSTAP
+327 FYSTAG
-334 AVSIG
+334 ALSIG
-339 NAEKGFI
+339 DETAGYRR
-346 AQINNVS
+346 QITNVS

-376 TKVTVNTNQ
+376 TKVTVNKNQ

-419 AASTQKLGKIQLLG
+419 AASTQKLGRIQLLG
-433 TKRDSWL
+433 TKRDSWS
-440 NQTDYDTR
+440 NQSDYDTR

-455 SSYESNTGNKRASSL
+455 SSYDSNTGSKRASSL
-470 SPSTL
+470 SPSSL

-495 ENGLLVGKPSDS
+495 DNGLLVGKPSDS
-507 GLIRISSTNIQFGD
+507 GLIRISSTNIEFGD

-600 SGGLETVVGPNGVT
+600 SESFETVVGPNGVT
-614 FTEENGPNGFINASG
+614 FTEENGSTGFINAAG

-665 AVGIDANDLKIT
+665 AAGIDANDLKIT
-677 HVANAAFDDEAV
+677 HLANATLDDEAV

-890 EGTQIEVAPNSI
+890 EGTQIAVAPNSI

>member
-1 MNRCFKIVFNKARG
+1 
-15 CLMVVNEITSSVQ
+15 MVVNEITSSVQ

-33 SVLVGAM
+33 SILMGAI
-40 IATAGLS
+40 IALTGFALS
-47 FGTLTFAYNND
+47 DLAVAWNN
-58 TGHSEYTEITNS
+58 TGGHDENATIENGSAEVDSAKDPHASTNS
-70 TNAKADPSKDYILH
+70 DSDYSI
-84 SSDVNTDY
+84 VM
-92 TILAGTDKFKAKAVN
+92 GTDLYKAQLKN
-107 ARFSIAIGAYST
+107 ARHSIAIGSDSYVGSST
-119 VSAGGSEVI
+119 GPSKVI
-128 YESIAIGNGATSQ
+128 YESIAIGNEAQATG
-141 SSGQT
+141 SGST
-146 VLGSRADGNGEYAT
+146 VLGAQAKAVQSDYVT
-160 AIGYLSEVN
+160 AIGYNALALSKRSVLLGVN
-169 GSKGVAFGYQ
+169 TYANGESAISIGDSANAAELGAMAIGRQAAASSTYAIAIGDRAQATKAQAVALGESAAATGAVSQAIGENSKSIGDYSNAIGAAAVANNFKSTALGFR
-179 AGAFGDSSIA
+179 ASANIDSSIA
-189 IGSNAGSQGPNTIA
+189 LGS
-203 FGTDSRATERGA
+203 
-215 IAIGYNSV
+215 
-223 SEIGDH
+223 H
-229 GVAIGYAAKTRGGV
+229 
-243 SLGKGS
+243 
-249 NSTAYSVALGMN
+249 SVA
-261 SSATNEYSSAVGY
+261 E
-274 GTQVIGRLGTTIGYE
+274 
-289 AQSKNGGTAIGA
+289 TAR
-301 QSLADVGASLGG
+301 DVGG
-313 YIPATK
+313 YIPKTK
-319 GVGTSSDE
+319 GTGSSSDTA
-327 YFYSTAP
+327 FYSTAG
-334 AVSIG
+334 ALSIG
-339 NAEKGFI
+339 DETAGYRR
-346 AQINNVS
+346 QITNVS

-376 TKVTVNTNQ
+376 TKVTVNKNQ
-385 SSGNLVLTSSVDS
+385 ASGNLVLTSSVDS

-419 AASTQKLGKIQLLG
+419 AASTNKLGKIQLLG
-433 TKRDSWL
+433 TKRGSWL

-455 SSYESNTGNKRASSL
+455 SSYESNTGNKKASSL
-470 SPSTL
+470 NPSTL

-495 ENGLLVGKPSDS
+495 DNGLLVGMPSDP
-507 GLIRISSTNIQFGD
+507 GLIRISSTNIEFGD
-521 KQLHKVAAAE
+521 KLLHKVAAAE

-665 AVGIDANDLKIT
+665 AAGIDANDLKIT
-677 HVANAAFDDEAV
+677 HLANAAFDDEAV

-878 DGTAGQLTVKGA
+878 DGTAGQLTFKGA
-890 EGTQIEVAPNSI
+890 EGTQIAVAPNSI

-1001 LADNLN
+1001 LAENLN

-1208 KIGDLRL
+1208 KIGDLQL

>member
-1 MNRCFKIVFNKARG
+1 
-15 CLMVVNEITSSVQ
+15 MVVNEITSSVQ

-33 SVLVGAM
+33 SILMGAI
-40 IATAGLS
+40 IALTGFALS
-47 FGTLTFAYNND
+47 DLAVAWNN
-58 TGHSEYTEITNS
+58 TGGHDENATIENGSAEVDSAKDPHASTNS
-70 TNAKADPSKDYILH
+70 DSDYSI
-84 SSDVNTDY
+84 VM
-92 TILAGTDKFKAKAVN
+92 GTDLYKAQLKN
-107 ARFSIAIGAYST
+107 ARHSIAIGSDSYVGSST
-119 VSAGGSEVI
+119 GPSKVI
-128 YESIAIGNGATSQ
+128 YESIAIGNEAQATG
-141 SSGQT
+141 SGST
-146 VLGSRADGNGEYAT
+146 VLGAQAKAVQSDYVT
-160 AIGYLSEVN
+160 AIGYNALALSKRSVLLGVN
-169 GSKGVAFGYQ
+169 TYANGESAISIGDSANAAELGAMAIGRQAAASSSYAIAIGDRAQAAKAQAVALGQSAAATGAVSQAIGANSKSIGDYSNAIG
-179 AGAFGDSSIA
+179 AGAVANNFKSTALGFKASANIDSSIA
-189 IGSNAGSQGPNTIA
+189 LGS
-203 FGTDSRATERGA
+203 
-215 IAIGYNSV
+215 
-223 SEIGDH
+223 H
-229 GVAIGYAAKTRGGV
+229 
-243 SLGKGS
+243 
-249 NSTAYSVALGMN
+249 SVA
-261 SSATNEYSSAVGY
+261 E
-274 GTQVIGRLGTTIGYE
+274 
-289 AQSKNGGTAIGA
+289 TAR
-301 QSLADVGASLGG
+301 DVGG
-313 YIPATK
+313 YIPKTK
-319 GVGTSSDE
+319 GTGSSSDTA
-327 YFYSTAP
+327 FYSTAG
-334 AVSIG
+334 ALSIG
-339 NAEKGFI
+339 DETAGYRR
-346 AQINNVS
+346 QITNVS

-376 TKVTVNTNQ
+376 TKVTVNKNQ
-385 SSGNLVLTSSVDS
+385 ASGNLVLTSSVDS

-419 AASTQKLGKIQLLG
+419 AASTQKLGRIQLLG
-433 TKRDSWL
+433 TKRDSWS
-440 NQTDYDTR
+440 NQSDYDTR

-455 SSYESNTGNKRASSL
+455 SSYDSNTGSKRASSL
-470 SPSTL
+470 SPSSL

-495 ENGLLVGKPSDS
+495 DNGLLVGKPSDS
-507 GLIRISSTNIQFGD
+507 GLIRISSTNIEFGD

-600 SGGLETVVGPNGVT
+600 SESFETVVGPNGVT
-614 FTEENGPNGFINASG
+614 FTEENGSTGFINAAG

-665 AVGIDANDLKIT
+665 AAGIDANDLKIT
-677 HVANAAFDDEAV
+677 HLANATLDDEAV

-790 QTAGG
+790 QTTGG

-890 EGTQIEVAPNSI
+890 EGTQIAVAPNSI

>member
-1 MNRCFKIVFNKARG
+1 
-15 CLMVVNEITSSVQ
+15 MVVNEITSSVQ

-33 SVLVGAM
+33 SILMGAI
-40 IATAGLS
+40 IALTGFALS
-47 FGTLTFAYNND
+47 DLAVAWNN
-58 TGHSEYTEITNS
+58 TGGHDENATIENGSAEVDSAKDPHASTNS
-70 TNAKADPSKDYILH
+70 DSDYSI
-84 SSDVNTDY
+84 VM
-92 TILAGTDKFKAKAVN
+92 GTDLYKAQLKN
-107 ARFSIAIGAYST
+107 ARHSIAIGSDSYVGSST
-119 VSAGGSEVI
+119 GPSKVI
-128 YESIAIGNGATSQ
+128 YESIAIGNEAQATG
-141 SSGQT
+141 SGST
-146 VLGSRADGNGEYAT
+146 VLGAQAKAVQSDYVT
-160 AIGYLSEVN
+160 AIGYNALALSKRSVLLGVN
-169 GSKGVAFGYQ
+169 TYANGESAISIGDSANAAELGAMAIGRQAAASSSYAIAIGDRAQATKAQAVALGESAAATGAVSQAIGANSKSIGDYSNAIG
-179 AGAFGDSSIA
+179 AGAVANNFKSTALGFKASANIDSSIA
-189 IGSNAGSQGPNTIA
+189 LGS
-203 FGTDSRATERGA
+203 
-215 IAIGYNSV
+215 
-223 SEIGDH
+223 H
-229 GVAIGYAAKTRGGV
+229 
-243 SLGKGS
+243 
-249 NSTAYSVALGMN
+249 SVA
-261 SSATNEYSSAVGY
+261 E
-274 GTQVIGRLGTTIGYE
+274 
-289 AQSKNGGTAIGA
+289 TAR
-301 QSLADVGASLGG
+301 DVGG
-313 YIPATK
+313 YIPKTK
-319 GVGTSSDE
+319 GTGSSSDTA
-327 YFYSTAP
+327 FYSTAG
-334 AVSIG
+334 ALSIG
-339 NAEKGFI
+339 DETAGYRR
-346 AQINNVS
+346 QITNVS

-376 TKVTVNTNQ
+376 TKVTVNKNQ

-419 AASTQKLGKIQLLG
+419 AASTQKLGRIQLLG
-433 TKRDSWL
+433 TKRESWS
-440 NQTDYDTR
+440 NQSDYDTR

-455 SSYESNTGNKRASSL
+455 SSYDSNTGSKRASSL
-470 SPSTL
+470 SPSSL

-495 ENGLLVGKPSDS
+495 DNGLLVGKPSDS
-507 GLIRISSTNIQFGD
+507 GLIRISSTNIEFGD

-552 DGIAADTTE
+552 DGISADTTE

-600 SGGLETVVGPNGVT
+600 SESFETVVGPNGVT
-614 FTEENGPNGFINASG
+614 FTEENGSTGFINAAG

-665 AVGIDANDLKIT
+665 AAGIDANDLKIT
-677 HVANAAFDDEAV
+677 HLANATLDDEAV

-890 EGTQIEVAPNSI
+890 EGTQIAVAPNSI

>member
-1 MNRCFKIVFNKARG
+1 
-15 CLMVVNEITSSVQ
+15 MVVNEITSSVQ

-33 SVLVGAM
+33 SILMGAI
-40 IATAGLS
+40 IALTGFALS
-47 FGTLTFAYNND
+47 DLAVAWNN
-58 TGHSEYTEITNS
+58 TGGHDENATIENGSAEVDSAKDPHASTNS
-70 TNAKADPSKDYILH
+70 DSDYSI
-84 SSDVNTDY
+84 VM
-92 TILAGTDKFKAKAVN
+92 GTDLYKAQLKN
-107 ARFSIAIGAYST
+107 ARHSIAIGSDSYVGSST
-119 VSAGGSEVI
+119 GPSKVI
-128 YESIAIGNGATSQ
+128 YESIAIGNEAQATG
-141 SSGQT
+141 SGST
-146 VLGSRADGNGEYAT
+146 VLGAQAKAVQSDYVT
-160 AIGYLSEVN
+160 AIGYNALALSKRSVLLGVN
-169 GSKGVAFGYQ
+169 TYANGESAISIGDSANAAELGAMAIGRQAAASSSYAIAIGDRAQATKAQAVALGQSAAATGAVSQAIGANSKSIGDYSNAIG
-179 AGAFGDSSIA
+179 AGAVANNFKSTALGFKASANIDSSIA
-189 IGSNAGSQGPNTIA
+189 LGS
-203 FGTDSRATERGA
+203 
-215 IAIGYNSV
+215 
-223 SEIGDH
+223 H
-229 GVAIGYAAKTRGGV
+229 
-243 SLGKGS
+243 
-249 NSTAYSVALGMN
+249 SVA
-261 SSATNEYSSAVGY
+261 E
-274 GTQVIGRLGTTIGYE
+274 
-289 AQSKNGGTAIGA
+289 TAR
-301 QSLADVGASLGG
+301 DVGG
-313 YIPATK
+313 YIPKTK
-319 GVGTSSDE
+319 GTGSSSDTA
-327 YFYSTAP
+327 FYSTAG
-334 AVSIG
+334 ALSIG
-339 NAEKGFI
+339 DETAGYRR
-346 AQINNVS
+346 QITNVS

-376 TKVTVNTNQ
+376 TKVTVNKNQ
-385 SSGNLVLTSSVDS
+385 ASGNLVLTSSVDS

-419 AASTQKLGKIQLLG
+419 AASTQKLGRIQLLG
-433 TKRDSWL
+433 TKRDSWS
-440 NQTDYDTR
+440 NQSDYDTR

-455 SSYESNTGNKRASSL
+455 SSYDSNTGSKRASSL
-470 SPSTL
+470 SPSSL

-495 ENGLLVGKPSDS
+495 DNGLLVGKPSDS
-507 GLIRISSTNIQFGD
+507 GLIRISSTNIEFGD

-600 SGGLETVVGPNGVT
+600 SESFETVVGPNGVT
-614 FTEENGPNGFINASG
+614 FTEENGSTGFINAAG

-665 AVGIDANDLKIT
+665 AAGIDANDLKIT
-677 HVANAAFDDEAV
+677 HLANATLDDEAV

-890 EGTQIEVAPNSI
+890 EGTQIAVAPNSI
-902 TLTEAGKTTIINS
+902 TLTEAGKTTVINS

>member
-1 MNRCFKIVFNKARG
+1 
-15 CLMVVNEITSSVQ
+15 MVVNEITSSVQ

-33 SVLVGAM
+33 SILMGAI
-40 IATAGLS
+40 IALTGFALS
-47 FGTLTFAYNND
+47 DLAVAWNN
-58 TGHSEYTEITNS
+58 TGGHDENATIENGSAEVDSAKDPHASTNS
-70 TNAKADPSKDYILH
+70 DSDYSI
-84 SSDVNTDY
+84 VM
-92 TILAGTDKFKAKAVN
+92 GTDLYKAQLKN
-107 ARFSIAIGAYST
+107 ARHSIAIGSDSYVGSST
-119 VSAGGSEVI
+119 GPSKVI
-128 YESIAIGNGATSQ
+128 YESIAIGNEAQATG
-141 SSGQT
+141 SGST
-146 VLGSRADGNGEYAT
+146 VLGAQAKAVQSDYVT
-160 AIGYLSEVN
+160 AIGYNALALSKRSVLLGVN
-169 GSKGVAFGYQ
+169 TYANGESAISIGDSANAAELGAMAIGRQAAASSSYAIAIGDRAQATKAQAVALGQSAAATGAVSQAIGANSKSIGDYSNAIGASAVANNFKSTALGFK
-179 AGAFGDSSIA
+179 ASANIDSSIA
-189 IGSNAGSQGPNTIA
+189 LGS
-203 FGTDSRATERGA
+203 
-215 IAIGYNSV
+215 
-223 SEIGDH
+223 H
-229 GVAIGYAAKTRGGV
+229 
-243 SLGKGS
+243 
-249 NSTAYSVALGMN
+249 SVA
-261 SSATNEYSSAVGY
+261 E
-274 GTQVIGRLGTTIGYE
+274 
-289 AQSKNGGTAIGA
+289 TAR
-301 QSLADVGASLGG
+301 DVGG
-313 YIPATK
+313 YIPKTK
-319 GVGTSSDE
+319 GTGSSSDTA
-327 YFYSTAP
+327 FYSTAG
-334 AVSIG
+334 ALSIG
-339 NAEKGFI
+339 DETAGYRR
-346 AQINNVS
+346 QITNVS

-376 TKVTVNTNQ
+376 TKVTVNKNQ

-419 AASTQKLGKIQLLG
+419 AASTQKLGRIQLLG
-433 TKRDSWL
+433 TKRDSWS
-440 NQTDYDTR
+440 NQSDYDTR

-455 SSYESNTGNKRASSL
+455 SSYESNTGSKRASSL
-470 SPSTL
+470 SPSSL

-495 ENGLLVGKPSDS
+495 DSGLLVGKPSDS
-507 GLIRISSTNIQFGD
+507 GLIRISSTNIEFGD

-600 SGGLETVVGPNGVT
+600 SESFETVVGPNGVT
-614 FTEENGPNGFINASG
+614 FTEENGSTGFINAAG

-665 AVGIDANDLKIT
+665 AAGIDANDLKIT
-677 HVANAAFDDEAV
+677 HLANAALDDEAV

-701 VMVSSYGQFDDGEDE
+701 VMISSYGQFDDGEDE

-890 EGTQIEVAPNSI
+890 EGTQIAVAPNSI

-1505 AAPLTAAPVALSAQI
+1505 AAPLTAAPVDLSAQI

>member
-1 MNRCFKIVFNKARG
+1 
-15 CLMVVNEITSSVQ
+15 MVVNEITSSVQ

-33 SVLVGAM
+33 SILMGAI
-40 IATAGLS
+40 IALTGFALS
-47 FGTLTFAYNND
+47 DLAVAWNN
-58 TGHSEYTEITNS
+58 TGGHDENATIENGSAEVDSAKDPHASTNS
-70 TNAKADPSKDYILH
+70 DSDYSI
-84 SSDVNTDY
+84 VM
-92 TILAGTDKFKAKAVN
+92 GTDLYKAQLKN
-107 ARFSIAIGAYST
+107 ARHSIAIGSDSYVGSST
-119 VSAGGSEVI
+119 GPSKVI
-128 YESIAIGNGATSQ
+128 YESIAIGNEAQATG
-141 SSGQT
+141 SGST
-146 VLGSRADGNGEYAT
+146 VLGAQAKAVQSDYVT
-160 AIGYLSEVN
+160 AIGYNALALSKRSVLLGVN
-169 GSKGVAFGYQ
+169 TYANGESAISIGDSANAAELGAMAIGRQAAASSSYAIAIGDRAQATKAQAVALGESAAATGAVSQAIGANSKSIGDYSNAIG
-179 AGAFGDSSIA
+179 AGAVANNFKSTALGFKASANIDSSIA
-189 IGSNAGSQGPNTIA
+189 LGS
-203 FGTDSRATERGA
+203 
-215 IAIGYNSV
+215 
-223 SEIGDH
+223 H
-229 GVAIGYAAKTRGGV
+229 
-243 SLGKGS
+243 
-249 NSTAYSVALGMN
+249 SVA
-261 SSATNEYSSAVGY
+261 E
-274 GTQVIGRLGTTIGYE
+274 
-289 AQSKNGGTAIGA
+289 TAR
-301 QSLADVGASLGG
+301 DVGG
-313 YIPATK
+313 YIPKTK
-319 GVGTSSDE
+319 GTGSSSDTA
-327 YFYSTAP
+327 FYSTAG
-334 AVSIG
+334 ALSIG
-339 NAEKGFI
+339 DETAGYRR
-346 AQINNVS
+346 QITNVS

-376 TKVTVNTNQ
+376 TKVTVNKNQ
-385 SSGNLVLTSSVDS
+385 ASGNLVLTSSVDS

-419 AASTQKLGKIQLLG
+419 AASTQKLGRIQLLG
-433 TKRDSWL
+433 TKRDSWS
-440 NQTDYDTR
+440 NQSDYDTR

-455 SSYESNTGNKRASSL
+455 SSYDSNTGSKRASSL
-470 SPSTL
+470 SPSSL

-495 ENGLLVGKPSDS
+495 DNGLLVGKPSDS
-507 GLIRISSTNIQFGD
+507 GLIRISSTNIEFGD

-591 SSGQLTLKG
+591 SPGQLTLKG
-600 SGGLETVVGPNGVT
+600 SESFETVVGPNGVT
-614 FTEENGPNGFINASG
+614 FTEENGSTGFINAAG

-665 AVGIDANDLKIT
+665 AAGIDANDLKIT
-677 HVANAAFDDEAV
+677 HLANAAFDDEAV

-890 EGTQIEVAPNSI
+890 EGTQIAVAPNSI

>member
-1 MNRCFKIVFNKARG
+1 
-15 CLMVVNEITSSVQ
+15 MVVNEITSSVQ

-33 SVLVGAM
+33 SILMGAI
-40 IATAGLS
+40 IALTGFALS
-47 FGTLTFAYNND
+47 DLAVAWNN
-58 TGHSEYTEITNS
+58 TGGHDENATIENGSAEVDSAKDPHASTNS
-70 TNAKADPSKDYILH
+70 DSDYSI
-84 SSDVNTDY
+84 VM
-92 TILAGTDKFKAKAVN
+92 GTDLYKAQLKN
-107 ARFSIAIGAYST
+107 ARHSIAIGSDSYVGSST
-119 VSAGGSEVI
+119 GPSKVI
-128 YESIAIGNGATSQ
+128 YESIAIGNEAQATG
-141 SSGQT
+141 SGST
-146 VLGSRADGNGEYAT
+146 VLGAQAKAVQSDYVT
-160 AIGYLSEVN
+160 AIGYNALALSKRSVLLGVN
-169 GSKGVAFGYQ
+169 TYANGESAISIGDSANAAERGAMAIGRQAAASSTYAIAIGDRAQATKAQAVALGDSAAATGAVSQAIGENSKSIGDYSNAIGGGAVANNFKSTALGFK
-179 AGAFGDSSIA
+179 ASANIDSSIA
-189 IGSNAGSQGPNTIA
+189 LGS
-203 FGTDSRATERGA
+203 
-215 IAIGYNSV
+215 
-223 SEIGDH
+223 H
-229 GVAIGYAAKTRGGV
+229 
-243 SLGKGS
+243 
-249 NSTAYSVALGMN
+249 SVA
-261 SSATNEYSSAVGY
+261 E
-274 GTQVIGRLGTTIGYE
+274 
-289 AQSKNGGTAIGA
+289 TAR
-301 QSLADVGASLGG
+301 DVGG
-313 YIPATK
+313 YIPKTK
-319 GVGTSSDE
+319 GTGSSSDTA
-327 YFYSTAP
+327 FYSTAG
-334 AVSIG
+334 ALSIG
-339 NAEKGFI
+339 DETAGYRR
-346 AQINNVS
+346 QITNVS

-376 TKVTVNTNQ
+376 TKVTVNKNQ

-419 AASTQKLGKIQLLG
+419 AASTQKLGRIQLLG
-433 TKRDSWL
+433 TKRESWS
-440 NQTDYDTR
+440 NQSDYDTR

-455 SSYESNTGNKRASSL
+455 SSYDSNTGSKRASSL
-470 SPSTL
+470 SPSSL

-495 ENGLLVGKPSDS
+495 DNGLLVGKPSDS
-507 GLIRISSTNIQFGD
+507 GLIRISSTNIEFGD

-600 SGGLETVVGPNGVT
+600 SESFETVVGPNGVT
-614 FTEENGPNGFINASG
+614 FTEENGSTGFINAAG

-665 AVGIDANDLKIT
+665 AAGIDANDLKIT
-677 HVANAAFDDEAV
+677 HLANATLDDEAV

-890 EGTQIEVAPNSI
+890 EGTQIAVAPNSI

-1481 KLGESEP
+1481 KFGESEP

>member
-1 MNRCFKIVFNKARG
+1 
-15 CLMVVNEITSSVQ
+15 MVVNEITSSVQ

-33 SVLVGAM
+33 SILMGAI
-40 IATAGLS
+40 IALTGFALS
-47 FGTLTFAYNND
+47 DLAVAWNN
-58 TGHSEYTEITNS
+58 TGGHDENATIENGSAEVDSAKDPHASTNS
-70 TNAKADPSKDYILH
+70 DSDYSI
-84 SSDVNTDY
+84 VM
-92 TILAGTDKFKAKAVN
+92 GTDLYKAQLKN
-107 ARFSIAIGAYST
+107 ARHSIAIGSDSYVGSST
-119 VSAGGSEVI
+119 GPSKVI
-128 YESIAIGNGATSQ
+128 YESIAIGNEAQATG
-141 SSGQT
+141 SGST
-146 VLGSRADGNGEYAT
+146 VLGAQAKAVQSDYVT
-160 AIGYLSEVN
+160 AIGYNALALSKRSVLLGVN
-169 GSKGVAFGYQ
+169 TYANGESAISIGDSANAAELGAMAIGRQAAASSSYAIAIGDRAQATKAQAVALGQSAAATGAVSQAIGANSKSIGDYSNAIG
-179 AGAFGDSSIA
+179 AGAVANNFKSTALGFKASANIDSSIA
-189 IGSNAGSQGPNTIA
+189 LGS
-203 FGTDSRATERGA
+203 
-215 IAIGYNSV
+215 
-223 SEIGDH
+223 H
-229 GVAIGYAAKTRGGV
+229 
-243 SLGKGS
+243 
-249 NSTAYSVALGMN
+249 SVA
-261 SSATNEYSSAVGY
+261 E
-274 GTQVIGRLGTTIGYE
+274 
-289 AQSKNGGTAIGA
+289 TAR
-301 QSLADVGASLGG
+301 DVGG
-313 YIPATK
+313 YIPKTK
-319 GVGTSSDE
+319 GTGSSSDTA
-327 YFYSTAP
+327 FYSTAG
-334 AVSIG
+334 ALSIG
-339 NAEKGFI
+339 DETAGYRR
-346 AQINNVS
+346 QITNVS

-376 TKVTVNTNQ
+376 TKVTVNKNQ

-419 AASTQKLGKIQLLG
+419 AASTQKLGRIQLLG
-433 TKRDSWL
+433 TKRDSWS
-440 NQTDYDTR
+440 NQSDYDTR

-455 SSYESNTGNKRASSL
+455 SSYDSNTGSKRASSL
-470 SPSTL
+470 SPSSL

-495 ENGLLVGKPSDS
+495 DNGLLVGKPSDS
-507 GLIRISSTNIQFGD
+507 GLIRISSTNIEFGD

-600 SGGLETVVGPNGVT
+600 SESFETVVGPNGVT
-614 FTEENGPNGFINASG
+614 FTEENGSTGFINAAG

-665 AVGIDANDLKIT
+665 AAGIDANDLKIT
-677 HVANAAFDDEAV
+677 HLANATLDDEAV

-846 ADEGNLHLHSDGSPT
+846 VDEGNLHLHSDGSPT

-890 EGTQIEVAPNSI
+890 EGTQIAVAPNSI

-1248 GNTIMDATGFHFAEG
+1248 GTTIMDATGFHFAEG

>member
-1 MNRCFKIVFNKARG
+1 
-15 CLMVVNEITSSVQ
+15 MVVNEITSSVQ

-33 SVLVGAM
+33 SILMGAI
-40 IATAGLS
+40 IALTGFALS
-47 FGTLTFAYNND
+47 DLAVAWNN
-58 TGHSEYTEITNS
+58 TGGHDENATIENGSAEVDSAKDPHASTNS
-70 TNAKADPSKDYILH
+70 DSDYSI
-84 SSDVNTDY
+84 VM
-92 TILAGTDKFKAKAVN
+92 GTDLYKAQLKN
-107 ARFSIAIGAYST
+107 ARHSIAIGSDSYVGSST
-119 VSAGGSEVI
+119 GPSKVI
-128 YESIAIGNGATSQ
+128 YESIAIGNEAQATG
-141 SSGQT
+141 SGST
-146 VLGSRADGNGEYAT
+146 VLGAQAKAVQSDYVT
-160 AIGYLSEVN
+160 AIGYNALALSKRSVLLGVN
-169 GSKGVAFGYQ
+169 TYANGESAISIGDSANAAELGAMAIGRQAAASSSYAIAIGDRAQATKAQTVALGQSAAATGAVSQAIGANSKSIGDYSNAIG
-179 AGAFGDSSIA
+179 AGAVANNFKSTALGFKASANIDSSIA
-189 IGSNAGSQGPNTIA
+189 LGS
-203 FGTDSRATERGA
+203 
-215 IAIGYNSV
+215 
-223 SEIGDH
+223 H
-229 GVAIGYAAKTRGGV
+229 
-243 SLGKGS
+243 
-249 NSTAYSVALGMN
+249 SVA
-261 SSATNEYSSAVGY
+261 E
-274 GTQVIGRLGTTIGYE
+274 
-289 AQSKNGGTAIGA
+289 TAR
-301 QSLADVGASLGG
+301 DVGG
-313 YIPATK
+313 YIPKTK
-319 GVGTSSDE
+319 GTGSSSDTA
-327 YFYSTAP
+327 FYSTAG
-334 AVSIG
+334 ALSIG
-339 NAEKGFI
+339 DETAGYRR
-346 AQINNVS
+346 QITNVS

-376 TKVTVNTNQ
+376 TKVTVNKNQ

-419 AASTQKLGKIQLLG
+419 AASTQKLGRIRLLG
-433 TKRDSWL
+433 TKRDSWS
-440 NQTDYDTR
+440 NQSDYDTR

-455 SSYESNTGNKRASSL
+455 SSYDSNTGSKRASSL
-470 SPSTL
+470 SPSSL

-495 ENGLLVGKPSDS
+495 DNGLLVGKPSDS
-507 GLIRISSTNIQFGD
+507 GLIRISSTNIEFGD

-600 SGGLETVVGPNGVT
+600 SESFETVVGPNGVT
-614 FTEENGPNGFINASG
+614 FTEENGSTGFINAAG

-665 AVGIDANDLKIT
+665 AAGIDANDLKIT
-677 HVANAAFDDEAV
+677 HLANATLDDEAV

-817 GTHETDAVNFGQVS
+817 GTHETDAVNFGQLS

-890 EGTQIEVAPNSI
+890 EGTQIAVAPNSI

>member
-1 MNRCFKIVFNKARG
+1 
-15 CLMVVNEITSSVQ
+15 MVVNEITSSVQ

-33 SVLVGAM
+33 SILMGAI
-40 IATAGLS
+40 IALTGFALS
-47 FGTLTFAYNND
+47 DLAVAWNN
-58 TGHSEYTEITNS
+58 TGGHDENATIENGSAEVDSAKDPHASTNS
-70 TNAKADPSKDYILH
+70 DSDYSI
-84 SSDVNTDY
+84 VM
-92 TILAGTDKFKAKAVN
+92 GTDLYKAQLKN
-107 ARFSIAIGAYST
+107 ARHSIAIGSDSYVGSST
-119 VSAGGSEVI
+119 GPSKVI
-128 YESIAIGNGATSQ
+128 YESIAIGNEAQATG
-141 SSGQT
+141 SGST
-146 VLGSRADGNGEYAT
+146 VLGAQAKAVQSDYVT
-160 AIGYLSEVN
+160 AIGYNALALSKRSVLLGVN
-169 GSKGVAFGYQ
+169 TYANGESAISI
-179 AGAFGDSSIA
+179 GDSANAAEQGAMA
-189 IGSNAGSQGPNTIA
+189 IGRQAAASSTY
-203 FGTDSRATERGA
+203 A
-215 IAIGYNSV
+215 IAIG
-223 SEIGDH
+223 DR
-229 GVAIGYAAKTRGGV
+229 AQATKAQ
-243 SLGKGS
+243 
-249 NSTAYSVALGMN
+249 AVALGDSAAATGAVSQAIGGN
-261 SSATNEYSSAVGY
+261 SKSIGDYS
-274 GTQVIGRLGTTIGYE
+274 
-289 AQSKNGGTAIGA
+289 NAIGA
-301 QSLADVGASLGG
+301 GAVANNFKSTALGFKASANIESSIALGSHSVAETARDVGG
-313 YIPATK
+313 YIPKTK
-319 GVGTSSDE
+319 GTGSSSDTA
-327 YFYSTAP
+327 FYSTAG
-334 AVSIG
+334 ALSIG
-339 NAEKGFI
+339 DETAGYRR
-346 AQINNVS
+346 QITNVS

-376 TKVTVNTNQ
+376 TKVTVNKNQ
-385 SSGNLVLTSSVDS
+385 ASGNLVLTSSVDS

-419 AASTQKLGKIQLLG
+419 AASTNKLGKIQLLG

-455 SSYESNTGNKRASSL
+455 SSYESNTGSKKASSL
-470 SPSTL
+470 NPSTL

-487 TKQTQLSA
+487 TKQTKLSA
-495 ENGLLVGKPSDS
+495 DNGLLVGMPSDP
-507 GLIRISSTNIQFGD
+507 GLIRISSTNIEFGD
-521 KQLHKVAAAE
+521 KLLHKVAAAE

-591 SSGQLTLKG
+591 SPGQLTLKG
-600 SGGLETVVGPNGVT
+600 SESFETVVGPNGVT
-614 FTEENGPNGFINASG
+614 FTEENGSTGFINAAG

-665 AVGIDANDLKIT
+665 AAGIDANDLKIT
-677 HVANAAFDDEAV
+677 HLANATLDDEAV

-807 GNQQIKGVAA
+807 GNQQIKGVSA

-890 EGTQIEVAPNSI
+890 EGTQIAVAPNSI

-1286 IDDTQAVNFG
+1286 IYDTQAVNFG

>member
-1 MNRCFKIVFNKARG
+1 
-15 CLMVVNEITSSVQ
+15 MVVNEITSSVQ

-33 SVLVGAM
+33 SILMGAI
-40 IATAGLS
+40 IALTGFALS
-47 FGTLTFAYNND
+47 DLAVAWNN
-58 TGHSEYTEITNS
+58 TGGHDENATIENGSAEVDSAKDPHASTNS
-70 TNAKADPSKDYILH
+70 DSDYSI
-84 SSDVNTDY
+84 VM
-92 TILAGTDKFKAKAVN
+92 GTDLYKAQLKN
-107 ARFSIAIGAYST
+107 ARHSIAIGSDSYVGSST
-119 VSAGGSEVI
+119 GPSKVI
-128 YESIAIGNGATSQ
+128 YESIAIGNEAQATG
-141 SSGQT
+141 SGST
-146 VLGSRADGNGEYAT
+146 VLGAQAKAVQSDYVT
-160 AIGYLSEVN
+160 AIGYNALALSKRSVLLGVN
-169 GSKGVAFGYQ
+169 TYANGESAISIGDSANAAELGAMAIGRQAAASSSYAIAIGDRAQATKAQTVALGQSAAATGVVSQAIGANSKSIGDYSNAIG
-179 AGAFGDSSIA
+179 AGAVANNFKSTALGFKASANIDSSIA
-189 IGSNAGSQGPNTIA
+189 LGS
-203 FGTDSRATERGA
+203 
-215 IAIGYNSV
+215 
-223 SEIGDH
+223 
-229 GVAIGYAAKTRGGV
+229 
-243 SLGKGS
+243 
-249 NSTAYSVALGMN
+249 YSVA
-261 SSATNEYSSAVGY
+261 E
-274 GTQVIGRLGTTIGYE
+274 
-289 AQSKNGGTAIGA
+289 TAR
-301 QSLADVGASLGG
+301 DVGG
-313 YIPATK
+313 YIPKTK
-319 GVGTSSDE
+319 GTGSSSDTA
-327 YFYSTAP
+327 FYSTAG
-334 AVSIG
+334 ALSIG
-339 NAEKGFI
+339 DETAGYRR
-346 AQINNVS
+346 QITNVS

-376 TKVTVNTNQ
+376 TKVTVNKNQ

-419 AASTQKLGKIQLLG
+419 AASTQKLGRIQLLG
-433 TKRDSWL
+433 TKRDSWS
-440 NQTDYDTR
+440 NQSDYDTR

-455 SSYESNTGNKRASSL
+455 SSYDSNTGSKRASSL
-470 SPSTL
+470 SPSSL

-495 ENGLLVGKPSDS
+495 DNGLLVGKPSDS
-507 GLIRISSTNIQFGD
+507 GLIRISSTNIEFGD

-600 SGGLETVVGPNGVT
+600 SESFETVVGPNGVT
-614 FTEENGPNGFINASG
+614 FTEENGSTGFINAAG

-665 AVGIDANDLKIT
+665 AAGIDANDLKIT
-677 HVANAAFDDEAV
+677 HLANATLDDEAV

-716 ARRPYVGNNILVQ
+716 ASRPYVGNNILVQ

-846 ADEGNLHLHSDGSPT
+846 VDEGNLHLHSDGSPT

-890 EGTQIEVAPNSI
+890 EGTQIAVAPNSI

>member
-1 MNRCFKIVFNKARG
+1 
-15 CLMVVNEITSSVQ
+15 MVVNEITSSVQ

-33 SVLVGAM
+33 SILMGAI
-40 IATAGLS
+40 IALTGFALS
-47 FGTLTFAYNND
+47 DLAVAWNN
-58 TGHSEYTEITNS
+58 TGGHDENATIENGSAEVDSAKDPHASTNS
-70 TNAKADPSKDYILH
+70 DSDYSI
-84 SSDVNTDY
+84 VM
-92 TILAGTDKFKAKAVN
+92 GTDLYKAQLKN
-107 ARFSIAIGAYST
+107 ARHSIAIGSDSYVGSST
-119 VSAGGSEVI
+119 GPSKVI
-128 YESIAIGNGATSQ
+128 YESIAIGNEAQATG
-141 SSGQT
+141 SGST
-146 VLGSRADGNGEYAT
+146 VLGAQAKAVQSDYVT
-160 AIGYLSEVN
+160 AIGYNALALSKRSVLLGVN
-169 GSKGVAFGYQ
+169 TYANGESAISIGDSANAAELGAMAIGRQAAASSSYAIAIGDRAQATKAQAVALGQSAAATGAVSQAIGANSKSIGDYSNAIG
-179 AGAFGDSSIA
+179 AGAVANNFKSTALGFKASANIDSSIA
-189 IGSNAGSQGPNTIA
+189 LGS
-203 FGTDSRATERGA
+203 
-215 IAIGYNSV
+215 
-223 SEIGDH
+223 H
-229 GVAIGYAAKTRGGV
+229 
-243 SLGKGS
+243 
-249 NSTAYSVALGMN
+249 SVA
-261 SSATNEYSSAVGY
+261 E
-274 GTQVIGRLGTTIGYE
+274 
-289 AQSKNGGTAIGA
+289 TAR
-301 QSLADVGASLGG
+301 DVGG
-313 YIPATK
+313 YIPKTK
-319 GVGTSSDE
+319 GTGSSSDTA
-327 YFYSTAP
+327 FYSTAG
-334 AVSIG
+334 ALSIG
-339 NAEKGFI
+339 DETAGYRR
-346 AQINNVS
+346 QITNVS

-376 TKVTVNTNQ
+376 TKVTVNKNQ
-385 SSGNLVLTSSVDS
+385 ASGNLVLTSSVDS

-419 AASTQKLGKIQLLG
+419 AASTNKLGKIQLLG
-433 TKRDSWL
+433 TKRDSWA

-455 SSYESNTGNKRASSL
+455 SSYESNTGSKKASSL
-470 SPSTL
+470 NPSTL

-487 TKQTQLSA
+487 TKQTKLSA
-495 ENGLLVGKPSDS
+495 DNGLLVGMPSDP
-507 GLIRISSTNIQFGD
+507 GLIRISSTNIEFGD
-521 KQLHKVAAAE
+521 KLLHKVAAAE

-591 SSGQLTLKG
+591 SPGQLTLKG
-600 SGGLETVVGPNGVT
+600 SESFETVVGPNGVT
-614 FTEENGPNGFINASG
+614 FTEENGSTGFINAAG

-665 AVGIDANDLKIT
+665 AAGIDANDLKIT
-677 HVANAAFDDEAV
+677 HLANATLDDEAV

-890 EGTQIEVAPNSI
+890 EGTQIAVAPNSI

-1122 DGEAPDEAVNKSQL
+1122 NGEAPDEAVNKSQL

>member
-1 MNRCFKIVFNKARG
+1 
-15 CLMVVNEITSSVQ
+15 MVVNEITSSVQ

-47 FGTLTFAYNND
+47 FGTLTFAYNNGL
-58 TGHSEYTEITNS
+58 GHDDWNQVI
-70 TNAKADPSKDYILH
+70 NATDAAADSSQDYAG
-84 SSDVNTDY
+84 SSDPTSDY
-92 TILAGTDKFKAKAVN
+92 SILAGTDKYKAEIHN
-107 ARFSIAIGAYST
+107 ARYSIAIGARTLIGNSAKTLYDSIVIGTNAIARSSRAT
-119 VSAGGSEVI
+119 VLGSYAAVGQFDNATAIGTSAYAQGDSSVALGDSSYAGGERGIAVGFGSRTQGG
-128 YESIAIGNGATSQ
+128 ESIAIGAQ
-141 SSGQT
+141 A
-146 VLGSRADGNGEYAT
+146 LADGQYAL
-160 AIGYLSEVN
+160 AIGKSTSVSQKNSLAIGFSTQVD
-169 GSKGVAFGYQ
+169 GSYGVAL
-179 AGAFGDSSIA
+179 
-189 IGSNAGSQGPNTIA
+189 GSNAA
-203 FGTDSRATERGA
+203 VTDHDA
-215 IAIGYNSV
+215 IAIGASAKAERNGTIALGRLSKA
-223 SEIGDH
+223 DRAH
-229 GVAIGYAAKTRGGV
+229 GV
-243 SLGKGS
+243 
-249 NSTAYSVALGMN
+249 
-261 SSATNEYSSAVGY
+261 
-274 GTQVIGRLGTTIGYE
+274 
-289 AQSKNGGTAIGA
+289 
-301 QSLADVGASLGG
+301 GG
-313 YIPATK
+313 YIPKTK
-319 GVGTSSDE
+319 GTGSSSDTA
-327 YFYSTAP
+327 FYSTFGAL
-334 AVSIG
+334 SIG
-339 NAEKGFI
+339 DETAGYRR
-346 AQINNVS
+346 QITNVS
-353 AGSKDTDAVN
+353 AGSEDTDAVN

-376 TKVTVNTNQ
+376 TKVTVNKNQ
-385 SSGNLVLTSSVDS
+385 ASGNLVLTSSVDS

-419 AASTQKLGKIQLLG
+419 AASTNKLGKIQLLG
-433 TKRDSWL
+433 TKRDSWA

-455 SSYESNTGNKRASSL
+455 SSYESITGSKKASSL
-470 SPSTL
+470 NPSTL

-487 TKQTQLSA
+487 TKQTKLSA
-495 ENGLLVGKPSDS
+495 DNGLLVGMPSDP
-507 GLIRISSTNIQFGD
+507 GLIRISSTNIEFGD
-521 KQLHKVAAAE
+521 KLLHKVAAAE

-591 SSGQLTLKG
+591 SPGQLTLKG
-600 SGGLETVVGPNGVT
+600 SESFETVVGPNGVT
-614 FTEENGPNGFINASG
+614 FTEENGSTGFINAAG

-665 AVGIDANDLKIT
+665 AAGIDANDLKIT
-677 HVANAAFDDEAV
+677 HLANATLDDEAV

-890 EGTQIEVAPNSI
+890 EGTQIAVAPNSI

>member
-1 MNRCFKIVFNKARG
+1 
-15 CLMVVNEITSSVQ
+15 MVVNEITSSVQ

-33 SVLVGAM
+33 SILMGAI
-40 IATAGLS
+40 IALTGFALS
-47 FGTLTFAYNND
+47 DLAVAWNN
-58 TGHSEYTEITNS
+58 TGGHDENATIENGSAEVDSAKDPHASTNS
-70 TNAKADPSKDYILH
+70 DSDYSI
-84 SSDVNTDY
+84 VM
-92 TILAGTDKFKAKAVN
+92 GTDLYKAQLKN
-107 ARFSIAIGAYST
+107 ARHSIAIGSDSYVGSST
-119 VSAGGSEVI
+119 GPSKVI
-128 YESIAIGNGATSQ
+128 YESIAIGNEAQATG
-141 SSGQT
+141 SGST
-146 VLGSRADGNGEYAT
+146 VLGAQAKAVQSDYVT
-160 AIGYLSEVN
+160 AIGYNALALSKRSVLLGVN
-169 GSKGVAFGYQ
+169 TYANGESAISIGDSANAAELGAMAIGRQAAASSSYAIAIGDRAQATKAQAVALGQSAAATGAVSQAIGANSKSIGDYSNAIG
-179 AGAFGDSSIA
+179 AGAVANNFKSTALGFKASANIDSSIA
-189 IGSNAGSQGPNTIA
+189 LGS
-203 FGTDSRATERGA
+203 
-215 IAIGYNSV
+215 
-223 SEIGDH
+223 H
-229 GVAIGYAAKTRGGV
+229 
-243 SLGKGS
+243 
-249 NSTAYSVALGMN
+249 SVA
-261 SSATNEYSSAVGY
+261 E
-274 GTQVIGRLGTTIGYE
+274 
-289 AQSKNGGTAIGA
+289 TAR
-301 QSLADVGASLGG
+301 DVGG
-313 YIPATK
+313 YIPKTK
-319 GVGTSSDE
+319 GTGSSSDTA
-327 YFYSTAP
+327 FYSTAG
-334 AVSIG
+334 ALSIG
-339 NAEKGFI
+339 DETAGYRR
-346 AQINNVS
+346 QITNVS

-376 TKVTVNTNQ
+376 TKVTVNKNQ
-385 SSGNLVLTSSVDS
+385 ASGNLVLTSSVDS

-419 AASTQKLGKIQLLG
+419 AASTQKLGRIQLLG
-433 TKRDSWL
+433 TKRDSWS
-440 NQTDYDTR
+440 NQSDYDTR

-455 SSYESNTGNKRASSL
+455 SSYDSNTGSKRASSL
-470 SPSTL
+470 SPSSL

-495 ENGLLVGKPSDS
+495 DNGLLVGKPSDS
-507 GLIRISSTNIQFGD
+507 GLIRISSTNIEFGD

-600 SGGLETVVGPNGVT
+600 SESFETVVGPNGVT
-614 FTEENGPNGFINASG
+614 FTEENGSTGFINAAG

-665 AVGIDANDLKIT
+665 AAGIDANDLKIT
-677 HVANAAFDDEAV
+677 HLANATLDDEAV

-807 GNQQIKGVAA
+807 GNQQIKGVVA

-846 ADEGNLHLHSDGSPT
+846 VDEGNLHLHSDGSPT

-890 EGTQIEVAPNSI
+890 EGTQIAVAPNSI

-1007 LGSETAPGS
+1007 LGSDTAPGS
-1016 LTILGAEGKRAVLDA
+1016 LTILGEEGKRAELNA

-1063 VGNVIVKNDA
+1063 VGNVIVKSDA

>member
-1 MNRCFKIVFNKARG
+1 
-15 CLMVVNEITSSVQ
+15 MVVNEITSSVQ

-33 SVLVGAM
+33 SILMGAI
-40 IATAGLS
+40 IALTGFALS
-47 FGTLTFAYNND
+47 DLAVAWNN
-58 TGHSEYTEITNS
+58 TGGHDENATIENGSAEVDSAKDPHASTNS
-70 TNAKADPSKDYILH
+70 DSDYSI
-84 SSDVNTDY
+84 VM
-92 TILAGTDKFKAKAVN
+92 GTDLYKAQLKN
-107 ARFSIAIGAYST
+107 ARHSIAIGSDSYVGSST
-119 VSAGGSEVI
+119 GPSKVI
-128 YESIAIGNGATSQ
+128 YESIAIGNEAQATG
-141 SSGQT
+141 SGST
-146 VLGSRADGNGEYAT
+146 VLGAQAKAVQSDYVT
-160 AIGYLSEVN
+160 AIGYNALALSKRSVLLGVN
-169 GSKGVAFGYQ
+169 TYANGESAISIGDSANAAELGAMAIGRQAAASSSYAIAIGDIAQATKAQAVALGESAAATGAVSQAIGANSKSIGDYSNAIG
-179 AGAFGDSSIA
+179 AGAVANNFKSTALGFKASANIDSSIA
-189 IGSNAGSQGPNTIA
+189 LGS
-203 FGTDSRATERGA
+203 
-215 IAIGYNSV
+215 
-223 SEIGDH
+223 H
-229 GVAIGYAAKTRGGV
+229 
-243 SLGKGS
+243 
-249 NSTAYSVALGMN
+249 SVA
-261 SSATNEYSSAVGY
+261 E
-274 GTQVIGRLGTTIGYE
+274 
-289 AQSKNGGTAIGA
+289 TAR
-301 QSLADVGASLGG
+301 DVGG
-313 YIPATK
+313 YIPKTK
-319 GVGTSSDE
+319 GTGSSSDTA
-327 YFYSTAP
+327 FYSTAG
-334 AVSIG
+334 ALSIG
-339 NAEKGFI
+339 DETAGYRR
-346 AQINNVS
+346 QITNVS

-376 TKVTVNTNQ
+376 TKVTVNKNQ

-419 AASTQKLGKIQLLG
+419 AASTQKLGRIQLLG
-433 TKRDSWL
+433 TKRDSWS
-440 NQTDYDTR
+440 NQSDYDTR

-455 SSYESNTGNKRASSL
+455 SSYDSNTGSKRASSL
-470 SPSTL
+470 SPSSL

-495 ENGLLVGKPSDS
+495 DNGLLVGKPSDS
-507 GLIRISSTNIQFGD
+507 GLIRISSTNIEFGD

-600 SGGLETVVGPNGVT
+600 SESFETVVGPNGVT
-614 FTEENGPNGFINASG
+614 FTEENGSTGFINAAG

-665 AVGIDANDLKIT
+665 AAGIDANDLKIT
-677 HVANAAFDDEAV
+677 HLANATLDDEAV

-890 EGTQIEVAPNSI
+890 EGTQIAVAPNSI

-1248 GNTIMDATGFHFAEG
+1248 GTTIMDATGFHFAEG

>member
-1 MNRCFKIVFNKARG
+1 
-15 CLMVVNEITSSVQ
+15 MVVNEITSSVQ

-33 SVLVGAM
+33 SILMGAI
-40 IATAGLS
+40 IALTGFALS
-47 FGTLTFAYNND
+47 DLAVAWNN
-58 TGHSEYTEITNS
+58 TGGHDENATIENGSAEVDSAKDPHASTNS
-70 TNAKADPSKDYILH
+70 DSDYSI
-84 SSDVNTDY
+84 VM
-92 TILAGTDKFKAKAVN
+92 GTDLYKAQLKN
-107 ARFSIAIGAYST
+107 ARHSIAIGSDSYVGSST
-119 VSAGGSEVI
+119 GPSKVI
-128 YESIAIGNGATSQ
+128 YESIAIGNEAQATG
-141 SSGQT
+141 SGST
-146 VLGSRADGNGEYAT
+146 VLGAQAKAVQSDYVT
-160 AIGYLSEVN
+160 AIGYNALALSKRSVLLGVN
-169 GSKGVAFGYQ
+169 TYANGESAISIGDSANAAELGAMAIGRQAAASSSYAIAIGDRAQATKAQAVALGQSAAATGAVSQAIGENSKSIGDYSHAIG
-179 AGAFGDSSIA
+179 AGAVANNFKSTALGFKASANIDSSIA
-189 IGSNAGSQGPNTIA
+189 LGS
-203 FGTDSRATERGA
+203 
-215 IAIGYNSV
+215 
-223 SEIGDH
+223 H
-229 GVAIGYAAKTRGGV
+229 
-243 SLGKGS
+243 
-249 NSTAYSVALGMN
+249 SVA
-261 SSATNEYSSAVGY
+261 E
-274 GTQVIGRLGTTIGYE
+274 
-289 AQSKNGGTAIGA
+289 TAR
-301 QSLADVGASLGG
+301 DVGG
-313 YIPATK
+313 YIPKTK
-319 GVGTSSDE
+319 GTGSSSDTA
-327 YFYSTAP
+327 FYSTAG
-334 AVSIG
+334 ALSIG
-339 NAEKGFI
+339 DETAGYRR
-346 AQINNVS
+346 QITNVS

-376 TKVTVNTNQ
+376 TKVTVNKNQ

-419 AASTQKLGKIQLLG
+419 AASTQKLGRIQLLG
-433 TKRDSWL
+433 TKRDSWS
-440 NQTDYDTR
+440 NQSDYDTR

-455 SSYESNTGNKRASSL
+455 SSYDSNTGSKRASSL
-470 SPSTL
+470 SPSSL

-495 ENGLLVGKPSDS
+495 DNGLLVGKPSDS
-507 GLIRISSTNIQFGD
+507 GLIRISSTNIEFGD

-600 SGGLETVVGPNGVT
+600 SESFETVVGPNGVT
-614 FTEENGPNGFINASG
+614 FTEENGSTGFINAAG

-665 AVGIDANDLKIT
+665 AAGIDANDLKIT
-677 HVANAAFDDEAV
+677 HLANATLDDEAV

-846 ADEGNLHLHSDGSPT
+846 VDEGNLHLHSDGSPT

-890 EGTQIEVAPNSI
+890 EGTQIAVAPNSI

-1007 LGSETAPGS
+1007 LGSDTAPGS
-1016 LTILGAEGKRAVLDA
+1016 LTILGEEGKRAELNA

-1063 VGNVIVKNDA
+1063 VGNVIVKSDA

>member
-1 MNRCFKIVFNKARG
+1 
-15 CLMVVNEITSSVQ
+15 MVVNEITSSVQ

-33 SVLVGAM
+33 SILMGAI
-40 IATAGLS
+40 IALTGFALS
-47 FGTLTFAYNND
+47 DLAVAWNN
-58 TGHSEYTEITNS
+58 TGGHDENATIENGSAEVDSAKDPHASTNS
-70 TNAKADPSKDYILH
+70 DSDYSI
-84 SSDVNTDY
+84 VM
-92 TILAGTDKFKAKAVN
+92 GTDLYKAQLKN
-107 ARFSIAIGAYST
+107 ARHSIAIGSDSYVGSST
-119 VSAGGSEVI
+119 GPSKVI
-128 YESIAIGNGATSQ
+128 YESIAIGNEAQATG
-141 SSGQT
+141 SGST
-146 VLGSRADGNGEYAT
+146 VLGAQAKAVQSDYVT
-160 AIGYLSEVN
+160 AIGYNALALSKRSVLLGVN
-169 GSKGVAFGYQ
+169 TYANGESAISIGDSANAAELGAMAIGRQAAASSSYAIAIGDRAQATKVQTVALGQSAAATGAVSQAIGANSKSIGDYSNAIGASAVANNFKSTALGFK
-179 AGAFGDSSIA
+179 ASANIDSSIA
-189 IGSNAGSQGPNTIA
+189 LGS
-203 FGTDSRATERGA
+203 
-215 IAIGYNSV
+215 
-223 SEIGDH
+223 H
-229 GVAIGYAAKTRGGV
+229 
-243 SLGKGS
+243 
-249 NSTAYSVALGMN
+249 SVA
-261 SSATNEYSSAVGY
+261 E
-274 GTQVIGRLGTTIGYE
+274 
-289 AQSKNGGTAIGA
+289 TAR
-301 QSLADVGASLGG
+301 DVGG
-313 YIPATK
+313 YIPKTK
-319 GVGTSSDE
+319 GTGSSSDTA
-327 YFYSTAP
+327 FYSTAG
-334 AVSIG
+334 ALSIG
-339 NAEKGFI
+339 DETAGYRR
-346 AQINNVS
+346 QITNVS

-376 TKVTVNTNQ
+376 TKVTVNKNQ
-385 SSGNLVLTSSVDS
+385 ASGNLVLTSSVDS

-419 AASTQKLGKIQLLG
+419 AASTQKLGRIQLLG
-433 TKRDSWL
+433 TKRDSWS
-440 NQTDYDTR
+440 NQSDYDTR

-455 SSYESNTGNKRASSL
+455 SSYDSNTGSKRASSL
-470 SPSTL
+470 SPSSL

-495 ENGLLVGKPSDS
+495 DNGLLVGKPSDS
-507 GLIRISSTNIQFGD
+507 GLIRISSTNIEFGD

-591 SSGQLTLKG
+591 SPGQLTLKG
-600 SGGLETVVGPNGVT
+600 SESFETVVGPNGVT
-614 FTEENGPNGFINASG
+614 FTEENGSTGFINAAG

-665 AVGIDANDLKIT
+665 AAGIDANDLKIT
-677 HVANAAFDDEAV
+677 HLANATLDDEAV

-890 EGTQIEVAPNSI
+890 EGTQIAVAPNNI

>member
-1 MNRCFKIVFNKARG
+1 
-15 CLMVVNEITSSVQ
+15 MVVNEITSSVQ

-33 SVLVGAM
+33 SILMGAI
-40 IATAGLS
+40 IALTGFALS
-47 FGTLTFAYNND
+47 DLAVAWNN
-58 TGHSEYTEITNS
+58 TGGHDENATIENGSAEVDSAKDPHASTNS
-70 TNAKADPSKDYILH
+70 DSDYSI
-84 SSDVNTDY
+84 VM
-92 TILAGTDKFKAKAVN
+92 GTDLYKAQLKN
-107 ARFSIAIGAYST
+107 ARHSIAIGSDSYVGSST
-119 VSAGGSEVI
+119 GPSKVI
-128 YESIAIGNGATSQ
+128 YESIAIGNEAQATG
-141 SSGQT
+141 SGST
-146 VLGSRADGNGEYAT
+146 VLGAQAKAVQSDYVT
-160 AIGYLSEVN
+160 AIGYNALALSKRSVLLGVN
-169 GSKGVAFGYQ
+169 TYANGESAISIGDSANAAELGAMAIGRQAAASSSYAIAIGDRAQATKAQAVALGQSAAATGAVSQAIGANSKSIGDYSNAIGASAVANNFKSTALGFK
-179 AGAFGDSSIA
+179 ASANIDSSIA
-189 IGSNAGSQGPNTIA
+189 LGS
-203 FGTDSRATERGA
+203 
-215 IAIGYNSV
+215 
-223 SEIGDH
+223 H
-229 GVAIGYAAKTRGGV
+229 
-243 SLGKGS
+243 
-249 NSTAYSVALGMN
+249 SVA
-261 SSATNEYSSAVGY
+261 E
-274 GTQVIGRLGTTIGYE
+274 
-289 AQSKNGGTAIGA
+289 TAR
-301 QSLADVGASLGG
+301 DVGG
-313 YIPATK
+313 YIPKTK
-319 GVGTSSDE
+319 GTGSSSDTA
-327 YFYSTAP
+327 FYSTAG
-334 AVSIG
+334 ALSIG
-339 NAEKGFI
+339 DETAGYRR
-346 AQINNVS
+346 QITNVS

-376 TKVTVNTNQ
+376 TKVTVNKNQ

-419 AASTQKLGKIQLLG
+419 AASTQKLGRIQLLG
-433 TKRDSWL
+433 TKRDSWS
-440 NQTDYDTR
+440 NQSDYDTR

-455 SSYESNTGNKRASSL
+455 SSYESNTGSKRASSL
-470 SPSTL
+470 SPSSL

-495 ENGLLVGKPSDS
+495 DNGLLVGKPSDS
-507 GLIRISSTNIQFGD
+507 GLIRISSTNIEFGD

-600 SGGLETVVGPNGVT
+600 SESFETVVGPNGVT
-614 FTEENGPNGFINASG
+614 FTEENGSTGFINAAG

-665 AVGIDANDLKIT
+665 AAGIDANDLKIT
-677 HVANAAFDDEAV
+677 HLANAALDDEAV

-878 DGTAGQLTVKGA
+878 DGTAGQVTVKGA
-890 EGTQIEVAPNSI
+890 EGTQIAVAPNSI

-1638 MSRINDVDKRAKA
+1638 MSKINDVDKRAKA

>member
-1 MNRCFKIVFNKARG
+1 
-15 CLMVVNEITSSVQ
+15 MVVNEITSSVQ

-33 SVLVGAM
+33 SILMGAI
-40 IATAGLS
+40 IALTGFALS
-47 FGTLTFAYNND
+47 DLAVAWNN
-58 TGHSEYTEITNS
+58 TGGHDENATIENGSAEVDSAKDPHASTNS
-70 TNAKADPSKDYILH
+70 DSDYSI
-84 SSDVNTDY
+84 VM
-92 TILAGTDKFKAKAVN
+92 GTDLYKAQLKN
-107 ARFSIAIGAYST
+107 ARHSIAIGSDSYVGSST
-119 VSAGGSEVI
+119 GPSKVI
-128 YESIAIGNGATSQ
+128 YESIAIGNEAQATG
-141 SSGQT
+141 SGST
-146 VLGSRADGNGEYAT
+146 VLGAQAKAVQSDYVT
-160 AIGYLSEVN
+160 AIGYNALALSKRSVLLGVN
-169 GSKGVAFGYQ
+169 TYANGESAISIGDSANAAELGAMAIGRQAAASSSYAIAIGDRAQATKAQAVALGESAAATGAVSQAIGANSKSIGDYSNAIG
-179 AGAFGDSSIA
+179 AGAVANNFKSTALGYKASANIDSSIA
-189 IGSNAGSQGPNTIA
+189 LGS
-203 FGTDSRATERGA
+203 
-215 IAIGYNSV
+215 
-223 SEIGDH
+223 H
-229 GVAIGYAAKTRGGV
+229 
-243 SLGKGS
+243 
-249 NSTAYSVALGMN
+249 SVA
-261 SSATNEYSSAVGY
+261 E
-274 GTQVIGRLGTTIGYE
+274 
-289 AQSKNGGTAIGA
+289 TAR
-301 QSLADVGASLGG
+301 DVGG
-313 YIPATK
+313 YIPKTK
-319 GVGTSSDE
+319 GTGSSSDTA
-327 YFYSTAP
+327 FYSTAG
-334 AVSIG
+334 ALSIG
-339 NAEKGFI
+339 DETAGYRR
-346 AQINNVS
+346 QITNVS

-376 TKVTVNTNQ
+376 TKVTVNKNQ

-419 AASTQKLGKIQLLG
+419 AASTQKLGRIQLLG
-433 TKRDSWL
+433 TKRDSWS
-440 NQTDYDTR
+440 NQSDYDTR

-455 SSYESNTGNKRASSL
+455 SSYDSNTGSKRASSL
-470 SPSTL
+470 SPSSL

-495 ENGLLVGKPSDS
+495 DNGLLVGKPSDS
-507 GLIRISSTNIQFGD
+507 GLIRISSTNIEFGD

-552 DGIAADTTE
+552 DGIEADTTE

-600 SGGLETVVGPNGVT
+600 SESFETVVGPNGVT
-614 FTEENGPNGFINASG
+614 FTEENGSTGFINAAG

-665 AVGIDANDLKIT
+665 AAGIDANDLKIT
-677 HVANAAFDDEAV
+677 HLANATLDDEAV

-817 GTHETDAVNFGQVS
+817 GTHETDAVNFGQLS

-890 EGTQIEVAPNSI
+890 EGTQIAVAPNSI

-1103 PALSNT
+1103 PAFSNT

>member
-1 MNRCFKIVFNKARG
+1 
-15 CLMVVNEITSSVQ
+15 MVVNEITSSVQ

-33 SVLVGAM
+33 SILMGAI
-40 IATAGLS
+40 IALTGFALS
-47 FGTLTFAYNND
+47 DLAVAWNN
-58 TGHSEYTEITNS
+58 TGGHDENATIENGSAEVDSAKDPHASTNS
-70 TNAKADPSKDYILH
+70 DSDYSI
-84 SSDVNTDY
+84 VM
-92 TILAGTDKFKAKAVN
+92 GTDLYKAQLKN
-107 ARFSIAIGAYST
+107 ARHSIAIGSDSYVGSST
-119 VSAGGSEVI
+119 GPSKVI
-128 YESIAIGNGATSQ
+128 YESIAIGNEAQATG
-141 SSGQT
+141 SGST
-146 VLGSRADGNGEYAT
+146 VLGAQAKAVQSDYVT
-160 AIGYLSEVN
+160 AIGYNALALSKRSVLLGVN
-169 GSKGVAFGYQ
+169 TYANGESAISIGDSANAAELGAMAIGRQAAASSSYAIAIGDRAQAAKAQTVALGESAAATGAVSQAIGANSKSIGDYSNAIGASAVANNFKSTALGFK
-179 AGAFGDSSIA
+179 ASANIDSSIA
-189 IGSNAGSQGPNTIA
+189 LGS
-203 FGTDSRATERGA
+203 
-215 IAIGYNSV
+215 
-223 SEIGDH
+223 H
-229 GVAIGYAAKTRGGV
+229 
-243 SLGKGS
+243 
-249 NSTAYSVALGMN
+249 SVA
-261 SSATNEYSSAVGY
+261 E
-274 GTQVIGRLGTTIGYE
+274 
-289 AQSKNGGTAIGA
+289 TAR
-301 QSLADVGASLGG
+301 DVGG
-313 YIPATK
+313 YIPKTK
-319 GVGTSSDE
+319 GTGSSSDTA
-327 YFYSTAP
+327 FYSTAG
-334 AVSIG
+334 ALSIG
-339 NAEKGFI
+339 DETAGYRR
-346 AQINNVS
+346 QITNVS

-376 TKVTVNTNQ
+376 TKVTVNKNQ

-419 AASTQKLGKIQLLG
+419 AASTQKLGRIQLLG
-433 TKRDSWL
+433 TKRDSWS
-440 NQTDYDTR
+440 NQSDYDTR

-455 SSYESNTGNKRASSL
+455 SSYESNTGSKRASSL
-470 SPSTL
+470 SPSSL

-495 ENGLLVGKPSDS
+495 DNGLLVGKPSDS
-507 GLIRISSTNIQFGD
+507 GLIRISSTNIEFGD

-600 SGGLETVVGPNGVT
+600 SESFETVVGPNGVT
-614 FTEENGPNGFINASG
+614 FTEENGSTGFINAAG

-665 AVGIDANDLKIT
+665 AAGIDANDLKIT
-677 HVANAAFDDEAV
+677 HLANAALDDEAV

-878 DGTAGQLTVKGA
+878 DGTAGQVTVKGA
-890 EGTQIEVAPNSI
+890 EGTQIAVAPNSI

-1379 YASIKGTAIKVG
+1379 YASIKGMAIKVG

-1638 MSRINDVDKRAKA
+1638 MSKINDVDKRAKA

>member
-1 MNRCFKIVFNKARG
+1 
-15 CLMVVNEITSSVQ
+15 MVVNEITSSVQ

-33 SVLVGAM
+33 SILMGAI
-40 IATAGLS
+40 IALTGFALS
-47 FGTLTFAYNND
+47 DLAVAWNN
-58 TGHSEYTEITNS
+58 TGGHDENATIENGSAEVDSAKDPHASTNS
-70 TNAKADPSKDYILH
+70 DSDYSI
-84 SSDVNTDY
+84 VM
-92 TILAGTDKFKAKAVN
+92 GTDLYKAQLKN
-107 ARFSIAIGAYST
+107 ARHSIAIGSDSYVGSST
-119 VSAGGSEVI
+119 GPSKVI
-128 YESIAIGNGATSQ
+128 YESIAIGNEAQATG
-141 SSGQT
+141 SGST
-146 VLGSRADGNGEYAT
+146 VLGAQAKAVQSDYVT
-160 AIGYLSEVN
+160 AIGYNALALSKRSVLLGVN
-169 GSKGVAFGYQ
+169 TYANGESAISIGDSANAAELGAMAIGRQAAASSSYAIAIGDRAQATKAQAVALGQSAAATGAVSQAIGENSKSIGDYSNAIG
-179 AGAFGDSSIA
+179 AGAVANNFKSTALGFKASANIDSSIA
-189 IGSNAGSQGPNTIA
+189 LGS
-203 FGTDSRATERGA
+203 
-215 IAIGYNSV
+215 
-223 SEIGDH
+223 H
-229 GVAIGYAAKTRGGV
+229 
-243 SLGKGS
+243 
-249 NSTAYSVALGMN
+249 SVA
-261 SSATNEYSSAVGY
+261 E
-274 GTQVIGRLGTTIGYE
+274 
-289 AQSKNGGTAIGA
+289 TA
-301 QSLADVGASLGG
+301 SDVGG
-313 YIPATK
+313 YIPKTK
-319 GVGTSSDE
+319 GTGSSSDTA
-327 YFYSTAP
+327 FYSTAG
-334 AVSIG
+334 ALSIG
-339 NAEKGFI
+339 DETAGYRR
-346 AQINNVS
+346 QITNVS

-376 TKVTVNTNQ
+376 TKVTVNKNQ

-419 AASTQKLGKIQLLG
+419 AASTQKLGRIQLLG
-433 TKRDSWL
+433 TKRDSWS
-440 NQTDYDTR
+440 NQSDYDTR

-455 SSYESNTGNKRASSL
+455 SSYDSNTGSKRASSL
-470 SPSTL
+470 SPSSL

-495 ENGLLVGKPSDS
+495 DNGLLVGKPSDS
-507 GLIRISSTNIQFGD
+507 GLIRISSTNIEFGD

-600 SGGLETVVGPNGVT
+600 SESFETVVGPNGVT
-614 FTEENGPNGFINASG
+614 FTEENGSTGFINAAG

-665 AVGIDANDLKIT
+665 AAGIDANDLKIT
-677 HVANAAFDDEAV
+677 HLANATLDDEAV

-846 ADEGNLHLHSDGSPT
+846 VDEGNLHLHSDGSPT

-890 EGTQIEVAPNSI
+890 EGTQIAVAPNSI

-1109 GLAMNSQKITGLV
+1109 GLAMNSQRITGLV

>member
-1 MNRCFKIVFNKARG
+1 
-15 CLMVVNEITSSVQ
+15 MVVNEITSSVQ

-33 SVLVGAM
+33 SILMGAI
-40 IATAGLS
+40 IALTGFALS
-47 FGTLTFAYNND
+47 DLAVAWNN
-58 TGHSEYTEITNS
+58 TGGHDENATIENGSAEVDSAKDPHASTNS
-70 TNAKADPSKDYILH
+70 DSDYSI
-84 SSDVNTDY
+84 VM
-92 TILAGTDKFKAKAVN
+92 GTDLYKAQLKN
-107 ARFSIAIGAYST
+107 ARHSIAIGSDSYVGSST
-119 VSAGGSEVI
+119 GPSKVI
-128 YESIAIGNGATSQ
+128 YESIAIGNEAQATG
-141 SSGQT
+141 SGST
-146 VLGSRADGNGEYAT
+146 VLGAQAKAVQSDYVT
-160 AIGYLSEVN
+160 AIGYNALALSKRSVLLGVN
-169 GSKGVAFGYQ
+169 TYANGESAISI
-179 AGAFGDSSIA
+179 GDSANAAEQGAMA
-189 IGSNAGSQGPNTIA
+189 IGRQAAASSTY
-203 FGTDSRATERGA
+203 A
-215 IAIGYNSV
+215 IAIG
-223 SEIGDH
+223 DR
-229 GVAIGYAAKTRGGV
+229 AQATKAQ
-243 SLGKGS
+243 
-249 NSTAYSVALGMN
+249 AVALGDSAAATGAVSQAIGGN
-261 SSATNEYSSAVGY
+261 SKSIGDYS
-274 GTQVIGRLGTTIGYE
+274 
-289 AQSKNGGTAIGA
+289 NAIGA
-301 QSLADVGASLGG
+301 GAVANNFKSTALGFKASANIESSIALGSHSVAETARDVGG
-313 YIPATK
+313 YIPKTK
-319 GVGTSSDE
+319 GTGSSSDTA
-327 YFYSTAP
+327 FYSTAG
-334 AVSIG
+334 ALSIG
-339 NAEKGFI
+339 DETAGYRR
-346 AQINNVS
+346 QITNVS

-376 TKVTVNTNQ
+376 TKVTVNKNQ
-385 SSGNLVLTSSVDS
+385 ASGNLVLTSSVDS

-419 AASTQKLGKIQLLG
+419 AASTNKLGKIQLLG
-433 TKRDSWL
+433 TKRDSWA

-455 SSYESNTGNKRASSL
+455 SSYESSTGSKKASSL
-470 SPSTL
+470 NPSTL

-487 TKQTQLSA
+487 TKQTKLSA
-495 ENGLLVGKPSDS
+495 DNGLLVGMPSDP
-507 GLIRISSTNIQFGD
+507 GLIRISSTNIEFGD
-521 KQLHKVAAAE
+521 KLLHKVAAAE

-591 SSGQLTLKG
+591 SPGQLTLKG
-600 SGGLETVVGPNGVT
+600 SESFETVVGPNGVT
-614 FTEENGPNGFINASG
+614 FTEENGSTGFINAAG

-665 AVGIDANDLKIT
+665 AAGIDANDLKIT
-677 HVANAAFDDEAV
+677 HLANATLDDEAV

-890 EGTQIEVAPNSI
+890 EGTQIAVAPNSI

-1143 TVVEVADNNQNLTLD
+1143 TVVEVVDNNQNLTLD

>member
-1 MNRCFKIVFNKARG
+1 
-15 CLMVVNEITSSVQ
+15 MVVNEITSSVQ

-33 SVLVGAM
+33 SILMGAI
-40 IATAGLS
+40 IALTGFALS
-47 FGTLTFAYNND
+47 DLAVAWNN
-58 TGHSEYTEITNS
+58 TGGHDENATIENGSAEVDSAKDPHASTNS
-70 TNAKADPSKDYILH
+70 DSDYSI
-84 SSDVNTDY
+84 VM
-92 TILAGTDKFKAKAVN
+92 GTDLYKAQLKN
-107 ARFSIAIGAYST
+107 ARHSIAIGSDSYVGSST
-119 VSAGGSEVI
+119 GPSKVI
-128 YESIAIGNGATSQ
+128 YESIAIGNEAQATG
-141 SSGQT
+141 SGST
-146 VLGSRADGNGEYAT
+146 VLGAQAKAVQSDYVT
-160 AIGYLSEVN
+160 AIGYNALALSKRSVLLGVN
-169 GSKGVAFGYQ
+169 TYANGESAISIGDSANAAELGAMAIGRQAAASSSYAIAIGDRAQATKAQAVALGELAAATGAVSQAIGANSKSIGDYSNAIG
-179 AGAFGDSSIA
+179 AGAVANNFKSTALGFKASANIDSSIA
-189 IGSNAGSQGPNTIA
+189 LGS
-203 FGTDSRATERGA
+203 
-215 IAIGYNSV
+215 
-223 SEIGDH
+223 H
-229 GVAIGYAAKTRGGV
+229 
-243 SLGKGS
+243 
-249 NSTAYSVALGMN
+249 SVA
-261 SSATNEYSSAVGY
+261 E
-274 GTQVIGRLGTTIGYE
+274 
-289 AQSKNGGTAIGA
+289 TAR
-301 QSLADVGASLGG
+301 DVGG
-313 YIPATK
+313 YIPKTK
-319 GVGTSSDE
+319 GTGSSSDTA
-327 YFYSTAP
+327 FYSTAG
-334 AVSIG
+334 ALSIG
-339 NAEKGFI
+339 DETAGYRR
-346 AQINNVS
+346 QITNVS

-376 TKVTVNTNQ
+376 TKVTVNKNQ

-419 AASTQKLGKIQLLG
+419 AASTQKLGRIQLLG
-433 TKRDSWL
+433 TKRDSWS
-440 NQTDYDTR
+440 NQSDYDTR

-455 SSYESNTGNKRASSL
+455 SSYDSNTGSKRASSL
-470 SPSTL
+470 SPSSL

-495 ENGLLVGKPSDS
+495 DNGLLVGKPSDS
-507 GLIRISSTNIQFGD
+507 GLIRISSTNIEFGD

-600 SGGLETVVGPNGVT
+600 SESFETVVGPNGVT
-614 FTEENGPNGFINASG
+614 FTEENGSTGFINAAG

-665 AVGIDANDLKIT
+665 AAGIDANDLKIT
-677 HVANAAFDDEAV
+677 HLANAALDDEAV

-890 EGTQIEVAPNSI
+890 EGTQIAVAPNSI

-1248 GNTIMDATGFHFAEG
+1248 GTTIMDATGFHFAEG

>member
-1 MNRCFKIVFNKARG
+1 
-15 CLMVVNEITSSVQ
+15 MVVNEITSSVQ

-33 SVLVGAM
+33 SILMGAI
-40 IATAGLS
+40 IALTGFALS
-47 FGTLTFAYNND
+47 DLAVAWNN
-58 TGHSEYTEITNS
+58 TGGHDENATIENGSAEVDSAKDPHASTNS
-70 TNAKADPSKDYILH
+70 DSDYSI
-84 SSDVNTDY
+84 VM
-92 TILAGTDKFKAKAVN
+92 GTDLYKAQLKN
-107 ARFSIAIGAYST
+107 ARHSIAIGSDSYVGSST
-119 VSAGGSEVI
+119 GPSKVI
-128 YESIAIGNGATSQ
+128 YESIAIGNEAQATG
-141 SSGQT
+141 SGST
-146 VLGSRADGNGEYAT
+146 VLGAQAKAVQSDYVT
-160 AIGYLSEVN
+160 AIGYNALALSKRSVLLGVN
-169 GSKGVAFGYQ
+169 TYANGESAISIGDSANAAELGAMAIGRQAAASSSYAIAIGDRAQATKAQAVALGESAAATGAVSQAIGANSKSIGDYSNAIG
-179 AGAFGDSSIA
+179 AGAVANNFKSTALGFKASANIDSSIA
-189 IGSNAGSQGPNTIA
+189 LGS
-203 FGTDSRATERGA
+203 
-215 IAIGYNSV
+215 
-223 SEIGDH
+223 H
-229 GVAIGYAAKTRGGV
+229 
-243 SLGKGS
+243 
-249 NSTAYSVALGMN
+249 SVA
-261 SSATNEYSSAVGY
+261 E
-274 GTQVIGRLGTTIGYE
+274 
-289 AQSKNGGTAIGA
+289 TAR
-301 QSLADVGASLGG
+301 DVGG
-313 YIPATK
+313 YIPKTK
-319 GVGTSSDE
+319 GTGSSSDTA
-327 YFYSTAP
+327 FYSTAG
-334 AVSIG
+334 ALSIG
-339 NAEKGFI
+339 DETAGYRR
-346 AQINNVS
+346 QITNVS

-376 TKVTVNTNQ
+376 TKVTVNKNQ
-385 SSGNLVLTSSVDS
+385 ASGNLVLTSSVDS

-419 AASTQKLGKIQLLG
+419 AASTQKLGRIQLLG
-433 TKRDSWL
+433 TKRDSWS
-440 NQTDYDTR
+440 NQSDYDTR

-455 SSYESNTGNKRASSL
+455 SSYDSNTGSKRASSL
-470 SPSTL
+470 SPSSL

-495 ENGLLVGKPSDS
+495 DNGLLVGKPSDS
-507 GLIRISSTNIQFGD
+507 GLIRISSTNIEFGD

-600 SGGLETVVGPNGVT
+600 SESFETVVGPNGVT
-614 FTEENGPNGFINASG
+614 FTEENGSTGFINAAG

-665 AVGIDANDLKIT
+665 AAGIDANDLKIT
-677 HVANAAFDDEAV
+677 HLANAAFDDEAV

-890 EGTQIEVAPNSI
+890 EGTQIAVAPNSI
-902 TLTEAGKTTIINS
+902 TLTEAGKTTVINS

>member
-33 SVLVGAM
+33 SILMGAI
-40 IATAGLS
+40 IALTGFALS
-47 FGTLTFAYNND
+47 DLAVAWNN
-58 TGHSEYTEITNS
+58 TGGHDENATIENGSAEVDSAKDPHASTNS
-70 TNAKADPSKDYILH
+70 DSDYSI
-84 SSDVNTDY
+84 VM
-92 TILAGTDKFKAKAVN
+92 GTDLYKAQLKN
-107 ARFSIAIGAYST
+107 ARHSIAIGSDSYVGSST
-119 VSAGGSEVI
+119 GPSKVI
-128 YESIAIGNGATSQ
+128 YESIAIGNEAQATG
-141 SSGQT
+141 SGST
-146 VLGSRADGNGEYAT
+146 VLGAQAKAVQSDYVT
-160 AIGYLSEVN
+160 AIGYNALALSKRSVLLGVN
-169 GSKGVAFGYQ
+169 TYANGESAISIGDSANAAELGAMAIGRQAAASSSYAIAIGDRAQATKAQTVALGESAAATGAVSQAIGANSKSIGDYSNAIG
-179 AGAFGDSSIA
+179 AGAVANNFKSTALGFKASANIDSSIA
-189 IGSNAGSQGPNTIA
+189 LGS
-203 FGTDSRATERGA
+203 
-215 IAIGYNSV
+215 
-223 SEIGDH
+223 H
-229 GVAIGYAAKTRGGV
+229 
-243 SLGKGS
+243 
-249 NSTAYSVALGMN
+249 SVA
-261 SSATNEYSSAVGY
+261 E
-274 GTQVIGRLGTTIGYE
+274 
-289 AQSKNGGTAIGA
+289 TAR
-301 QSLADVGASLGG
+301 DVGG
-313 YIPATK
+313 YIPKTK
-319 GVGTSSDE
+319 GTGSSSDTA
-327 YFYSTAP
+327 FYSTAG
-334 AVSIG
+334 ALSIG
-339 NAEKGFI
+339 DETAGYRR
-346 AQINNVS
+346 QITNVS

-376 TKVTVNTNQ
+376 TKVTVNKNQ
-385 SSGNLVLTSSVDS
+385 ASGNLVLTSSVDS

-419 AASTQKLGKIQLLG
+419 AASTQKLGRIQLLG
-433 TKRDSWL
+433 TKRDSWS
-440 NQTDYDTR
+440 NQSDYDTR

-455 SSYESNTGNKRASSL
+455 SSYDSNTGSKRASSL
-470 SPSTL
+470 SPSSL

-495 ENGLLVGKPSDS
+495 DNGLLVGKPSDS
-507 GLIRISSTNIQFGD
+507 GLIRISSTNIEFGD

-600 SGGLETVVGPNGVT
+600 SESFETVVGPNGVT
-614 FTEENGPNGFINASG
+614 FTEENGSTGFINAAG

-665 AVGIDANDLKIT
+665 AAGIDANDLKIT
-677 HVANAAFDDEAV
+677 HLANATLDDEAV

-890 EGTQIEVAPNSI
+890 EGTQIAVAPNSI
-902 TLTEAGKTTIINS
+902 TLTEAGKTTVINS